1 MAVKAKAEITLYKI
15 ISVDKVVRY
24 HLLQSSTLAAPS
36 KPADGAVIGSN
47 WSKTEPSYTSGST
60 STLYFVDQ
68 TVLSNGTLK
77 YSEVSKSSS
86 YEAAKEAWNKANN
99 AQKTA
104 DSANSKIDGLQVGG
118 RNMLRGSSFDNQP
131 NVNNTYIKYKNNSV
145 KLTVDN
151 TNGAT
156 GTIKYVSIS
165 SLTQSWNL
173 SDVIGKTITIS
184 MWVYVE
190 KSKQVDGYEFRI
202 VYTHEGNTKWF
213 NPDTKYPYYVPDADK
228 LKVGWNYLYA
238 SFTIPSDSTQA
249 DFNFTL
255 CARAGKT
262 STAWFSSPKAEIG
275 NVATDWTPAPEDA
288 IADTYQEYYLSAS
301 QTALSGGF
309 WTTTAPTWVNGKYMW
324 SRTVKVDGA
333 GNKTYTPS
341 QNGVCI
347 AGAKGDTGASGKG
360 IKSTAITY
368 QLSASQTKAPTGTWL
383 SSPPKTDIA
392 TPYLWTRTVITYTD
406 NTTSTSY
413 SISSTL
419 DSLMVGGRNLF
430 KHSSLVGEQLTCDSV
445 NGCNSIDTEKYE
457 DIGYHIVTPNAG
469 NLNNGILFVFKD
481 FTTLGLKKGDT
492 ITFSIDVK
500 GTSDEHNP
508 FLKIWLPK
516 DDPNAWWVGDQ
527 SDNSEFVPTNEFKR
541 ASVTFTI
548 PNTYELSYIFFGVHG
563 NIQSDLYI
571 RNAKLEKGTVATDW
585 TPAPEDLET
594 RVSNAETAISN
605 NAKEI
610 KLKASQDEVTTISDN
625 LEVLTKTSTEF
636 KQTVEG
642 WQLNWD
648 KLISTGNA
656 EIASHKDY
664 ITFDKGDIILGESS
678 NDLKLKITNDSI
690 QFKGTSDTEVTPDS
704 DATAW
709 ITGKTFHISDGEIQN
724 SLKFGDILM
733 KPTSSGNLAIDDYV
747 EFGPTVRIGNPSSR
761 YTRINSNGLMVNNEN
776 TVIAQIGYGTAGDP
790 NGGNSVYAFYTFG
803 ERKTGTLSGG
813 YSLVEGFNNTATG
826 FCAHAEGWPSIA
838 SGTSAHAEGSST
850 ASGDDSH
857 AEGGSTTASGDDS
870 HTEGMCTTASGQ
882 SSHAEGEHTEASEIG
897 AHAEGSYTK
906 AMGAYSHAEGGSTTA
921 SGDYSHAGG
930 VGTIA
935 KNDYQTVI
943 GRYNANKN
951 SAFII
956 GNGSSDTERSNALT
970 VDWDGNITGKSL
982 TSANDLKLG
991 FGSSNIFKP
1000 YFTKGDSITL
1010 TIYAVGYVTTRG
1022 KEVAM
1027 YVPLSRPIIAGG
1039 SVSVASVNG
1048 LTIRQ
1053 NGKYLYSS
1061 SASNSV
1067 NPSSFRAAIVGS
1079 GCGVNIVATFG
1090 NTVNATVN
1098 DVCSI
1103 TASIKITF
1111 S

>member
-24 HLLQSSTLAAPS
+24 YLLQSSTLAAPS

-68 TVLSNGTLK
+68 TVLSNGALK
-77 YSEVSKSSS
+77 YSEISKSSS

-104 DSANSKIDGLQVGG
+104 N
-118 RNMLRGSSFDNQP
+118 
-131 NVNNTYIKYKNNSV
+131 
-145 KLTVDN
+145 
-151 TNGAT
+151 
-156 GTIKYVSIS
+156 
-165 SLTQSWNL
+165 
-173 SDVIGKTITIS
+173 
-184 MWVYVE
+184 
-190 KSKQVDGYEFRI
+190 
-202 VYTHEGNTKWF
+202 
-213 NPDTKYPYYVPDADK
+213 
-228 LKVGWNYLYA
+228 
-238 SFTIPSDSTQA
+238 
-249 DFNFTL
+249 
-255 CARAGKT
+255 
-262 STAWFSSPKAEIG
+262 
-275 NVATDWTPAPEDA
+275 DA

-301 QTALSGGF
+301 QTALSGGS
-309 WTTTAPTWVNGKYMW
+309 WSTTAPTWVNGKYMW

-413 SISSTL
+413 GVSSTL
-419 DSLMVGGRNLF
+419 DSLMV
-430 KHSSLVGEQLTCDSV
+430 
-445 NGCNSIDTEKYE
+445 
-457 DIGYHIVTPNAG
+457 
-469 NLNNGILFVFKD
+469 
-481 FTTLGLKKGDT
+481 
-492 ITFSIDVK
+492 
-500 GTSDEHNP
+500 
-508 FLKIWLPK
+508 
-516 DDPNAWWVGDQ
+516 
-527 SDNSEFVPTNEFKR
+527 
-541 ASVTFTI
+541 
-548 PNTYELSYIFFGVHG
+548 
-563 NIQSDLYI
+563 
-571 RNAKLEKGTVATDW
+571 
-585 TPAPEDLET
+585 EDLKT
-594 RVSNAETAISN
+594 RVSDAETAISN

-610 KLKASQDEVTTISDN
+610 KLKASQDAVTAISDN

-648 KLISTGNA
+648 KLISTDNA
-656 EIASHKDY
+656 EVASHQDY

-690 QFKGTSDTEVTPDS
+690 QFKGTSDTEVTPDK

-724 SLKFGDILM
+724 SLKFGKLYL
-733 KPTSSGNLAIDDYV
+733 KPNNENNSVDLYYSDSESDVISGSYVRLGQTISMGNGMGSGFLKLNTGCIQMYPTTLADTIGNGNTGKFELHAGGSYPYIIFGDYNTND
-747 EFGPTVRIGNPSSR
+747 EAKKEKGRYSVRIGGS
-761 YTRINSNGLMVNNEN
+761 N
-776 TVIAQIGYGTAGDP
+776 TVSGNCSVAIGYSSD
-790 NGGNSVYAFYTFG
+790 V
-803 ERKTGTLSGG
+803 SGK
-813 YSLVEGFNNTATG
+813 N
-826 FCAHAEGWPSIA
+826 
-838 SGTSAHAEGSST
+838 ST
-850 ASGDDSH
+850 AIGHYLKNISDNQLLIGKYNI
-857 AEGGSTTASGDDS
+857 
-870 HTEGMCTTASGQ
+870 
-882 SSHAEGEHTEASEIG
+882 SS
-897 AHAEGSYTK
+897 
-906 AMGAYSHAEGGSTTA
+906 
-921 SGDYSHAGG
+921 DYP
-930 VGTIA
+930 
-935 KNDYQTVI
+935 
-943 GRYNANKN
+943 
-951 SAFII
+951 FII

-1010 TIYAVGYVTTRG
+1010 TIYAVGYVTTGG

-1039 SVSVASVNG
+1039 SVSVASVHG

>member
-24 HLLQSSTLAAPS
+24 YLLQSSTLAAPS
-36 KPADGAVIGSN
+36 KPADGAVIGSD

-68 TVLSNGTLK
+68 TVLSNGALK

-104 DSANSKIDGLQVGG
+104 N
-118 RNMLRGSSFDNQP
+118 
-131 NVNNTYIKYKNNSV
+131 
-145 KLTVDN
+145 
-151 TNGAT
+151 
-156 GTIKYVSIS
+156 
-165 SLTQSWNL
+165 
-173 SDVIGKTITIS
+173 
-184 MWVYVE
+184 
-190 KSKQVDGYEFRI
+190 
-202 VYTHEGNTKWF
+202 
-213 NPDTKYPYYVPDADK
+213 
-228 LKVGWNYLYA
+228 
-238 SFTIPSDSTQA
+238 
-249 DFNFTL
+249 
-255 CARAGKT
+255 
-262 STAWFSSPKAEIG
+262 
-275 NVATDWTPAPEDA
+275 DA

-301 QTALSGGF
+301 QTALSGGS
-309 WTTTAPTWVNGKYMW
+309 WSTTAPTWVNGKYMW

-360 IKSTAITY
+360 IKSTAIAY

-413 SISSTL
+413 GVSST
-419 DSLMVGGRNLF
+419 
-430 KHSSLVGEQLTCDSV
+430 
-445 NGCNSIDTEKYE
+445 
-457 DIGYHIVTPNAG
+457 
-469 NLNNGILFVFKD
+469 
-481 FTTLGLKKGDT
+481 
-492 ITFSIDVK
+492 
-500 GTSDEHNP
+500 
-508 FLKIWLPK
+508 
-516 DDPNAWWVGDQ
+516 
-527 SDNSEFVPTNEFKR
+527 
-541 ASVTFTI
+541 
-548 PNTYELSYIFFGVHG
+548 
-563 NIQSDLYI
+563 
-571 RNAKLEKGTVATDW
+571 W
-585 TPAPEDLET
+585 TPALEDLKT
-594 RVSNAETAISN
+594 RISDAETAISN

-610 KLKASQDEVTTISDN
+610 KLKASRDEVTAISDN
-625 LEVLTKTSTEF
+625 LKVLTKTSTEF

-648 KLISTGNA
+648 KLISTDNA
-656 EIASHKDY
+656 EVASHQDY

-690 QFKGTSDTEVTPDS
+690 QFKGTSNTEVTPDS

-724 SLKFGDILM
+724 SLKFGKLYL
-733 KPTSSGNLAIDDYV
+733 KPNNENNSVDLYYSDSESDVISGSYVRLGQTISMGNGMGSGFLKLNTGCIQMYPTTLADTIGNGNTGKFELHAGGSYPYIIFGDYNTND
-747 EFGPTVRIGNPSSR
+747 EAKKEKGRYSVRIGGS
-761 YTRINSNGLMVNNEN
+761 N
-776 TVIAQIGYGTAGDP
+776 TVSGNCSVAIGYSSD
-790 NGGNSVYAFYTFG
+790 V
-803 ERKTGTLSGG
+803 SGK
-813 YSLVEGFNNTATG
+813 N
-826 FCAHAEGWPSIA
+826 
-838 SGTSAHAEGSST
+838 ST
-850 ASGDDSH
+850 AIGHYLKNISDNQLLIGKYNI
-857 AEGGSTTASGDDS
+857 
-870 HTEGMCTTASGQ
+870 
-882 SSHAEGEHTEASEIG
+882 SS
-897 AHAEGSYTK
+897 
-906 AMGAYSHAEGGSTTA
+906 
-921 SGDYSHAGG
+921 DYP
-930 VGTIA
+930 
-935 KNDYQTVI
+935 
-943 GRYNANKN
+943 
-951 SAFII
+951 FII

-1010 TIYAVGYVTTRG
+1010 TIYAVGYVTTGG

>member
-24 HLLQSSTLAAPS
+24 YLLQSSTLAAPS

-68 TVLSNGTLK
+68 TVLSNGTPK

-118 RNMLRGSSFDNQP
+118 RNLARKTSSDWSSWIIPVANKANICASLTRIYPGDKKVGDIFTITFDIEVKKFTAGSGGTFNIFFQGAVDGAWKVSNPFVNISPVFDFKTKALAGDFTERVSATCKIINDNQASAKKFDFD
-131 NVNNTYIKYKNNSV
+131 VRCDYSDGTGKYRIKNLKV
-145 KLTVDN
+145 E
-151 TNGAT
+151 T
-156 GTIKYVSIS
+156 GT
-165 SLTQSWNL
+165 
-173 SDVIGKTITIS
+173 
-184 MWVYVE
+184 
-190 KSKQVDGYEFRI
+190 
-202 VYTHEGNTKWF
+202 
-213 NPDTKYPYYVPDADK
+213 
-228 LKVGWNYLYA
+228 
-238 SFTIPSDSTQA
+238 
-249 DFNFTL
+249 
-255 CARAGKT
+255 
-262 STAWFSSPKAEIG
+262 
-275 NVATDWTPAPEDA
+275 VATDWTPAPEDA
-288 IADTYQEYYLSAS
+288 MADTYQEYYLSTS
-301 QTALSGGF
+301 QTALSGGS
-309 WTTTAPTWVNGKYMW
+309 WSTTAPTWANGKYMW

-413 SISSTL
+413 GISSTL

-430 KHSSLVGEQLTCDSV
+430 KHSSLVGEQLVCDDIS
-445 NGCNSIDTEKYE
+445 GCNSIDTMKYE
-457 DIGYHIVTPNAG
+457 DSGYHLVTPNAG
-469 NLNNGILFVFKD
+469 NSNNGIQFKFND
-481 FTTLGLKKGDT
+481 ISTLGLKKGDT

-516 DDPNAWWVGDQ
+516 EKIDVWWEGT
-527 SDNSEFVPTNEFKR
+527 SSNMAEFVPTKEFKR

-548 PNTYELSYIFFGVHG
+548 PSSYELPYILFGVHG

-571 RNAKLEKGTVATDW
+571 RNVKLEKGTVATDW
-585 TPAPEDLET
+585 TPAPEDFKK
-594 RVSNAETAISN
+594 RISDVETAISN

-610 KLKASQDEVTTISDN
+610 KLKASQDEVTVISDN
-625 LEVLTKTSTEF
+625 LKVLTKTSTEF

-648 KLISTGNA
+648 KLISTDNA
-656 EIASHKDY
+656 EVASHQDY

-690 QFKGTSDTEVTPDS
+690 QFKGTSNTEVTPDS

-724 SLKFGDILM
+724 SLKFGKLYL
-733 KPTSSGNLAIDDYV
+733 KPNNENNSVDLYYSDSESDVISGSYVRLGQTISMGNGMGSGFLKLNTGCIQMYPTTLADTIGNGNTGKFELHAGGSYPYIIFGDYNTND
-747 EFGPTVRIGNPSSR
+747 EAKKEKGRYSVRIGGS
-761 YTRINSNGLMVNNEN
+761 N
-776 TVIAQIGYGTAGDP
+776 TVSGNCSVAIGYSSD
-790 NGGNSVYAFYTFG
+790 V
-803 ERKTGTLSGG
+803 SGK
-813 YSLVEGFNNTATG
+813 N
-826 FCAHAEGWPSIA
+826 
-838 SGTSAHAEGSST
+838 ST
-850 ASGDDSH
+850 AIGHYLKNISDNQLLIGKYNI
-857 AEGGSTTASGDDS
+857 
-870 HTEGMCTTASGQ
+870 
-882 SSHAEGEHTEASEIG
+882 SS
-897 AHAEGSYTK
+897 
-906 AMGAYSHAEGGSTTA
+906 
-921 SGDYSHAGG
+921 DYP
-930 VGTIA
+930 
-935 KNDYQTVI
+935 
-943 GRYNANKN
+943 
-951 SAFII
+951 FII

-1010 TIYAVGYVTTRG
+1010 TIYAVGYVTTGG

>member
-24 HLLQSSTLAAPS
+24 YLLQSSTLAAPS

-118 RNMLRGSSFDNQP
+118 RNLARKTSSDWSSWIIPVANKANICASLTSIYPGDKKVGDIFTITFDIEVKKFTAGSGGTFNIFFQGAVDGAWKVSNPFVNISPVFDFKTKALAGDFTERVSATCKIINDNQASAKKFDFD
-131 NVNNTYIKYKNNSV
+131 VRCDYSDGTGKYRIK
-145 KLTVDN
+145 
-151 TNGAT
+151 
-156 GTIKYVSIS
+156 
-165 SLTQSWNL
+165 NL
-173 SDVIGKTITIS
+173 K
-184 MWVYVE
+184 VE
-190 KSKQVDGYEFRI
+190 K
-202 VYTHEGNTKWF
+202 GNK
-213 NPDTKYPYYVPDADK
+213 
-228 LKVGWNYLYA
+228 
-238 SFTIPSDSTQA
+238 
-249 DFNFTL
+249 
-255 CARAGKT
+255 
-262 STAWFSSPKAEIG
+262 
-275 NVATDWTPAPEDA
+275 ATDWTPAPEDA
-288 IADTYQEYYLSAS
+288 MADTYQEYYLSTS
-301 QTALSGGF
+301 QTALSGGS
-309 WTTTAPTWVNGKYMW
+309 WSTTAPTWANGKYMW

-413 SISSTL
+413 GISSTL

-430 KHSSLVGEQLTCDSV
+430 KHSSLVGEQLVCDDIS
-445 NGCNSIDTEKYE
+445 GCNSVGTMKYE
-457 DIGYHIVTPNAG
+457 DSGYHLVTPNAG
-469 NLNNGILFVFKD
+469 NSNNGILFKFND
-481 FTTLGLKKGDT
+481 ISTLGLKKGDT

-500 GTSDEHNP
+500 GTSDAHNP

-516 DDPNAWWVGDQ
+516 ESMNVWWEGT
-527 SDNSEFVPTNEFKR
+527 SSNMAKFVPTKEFKR

-548 PNTYELSYIFFGVHG
+548 PSSYELPYILFGIHG

-585 TPAPEDLET
+585 TPAPEDLKT
-594 RVSNAETAISN
+594 RISDAETAISN

-610 KLKASQDEVTTISDN
+610 KLKASQDEVTAISDN
-625 LEVLTKTSTEF
+625 LKVLTKTSTEF

-648 KLISTGNA
+648 KLISTDNA
-656 EIASHKDY
+656 EVASHQDY

-690 QFKGTSDTEVTPDS
+690 QFKGTSDTEVTPDK

-724 SLKFGDILM
+724 SLKFGKLYL
-733 KPTSSGNLAIDDYV
+733 KPNNENNSVDLYYSDSESDVISGSYVRLGQTISMGNGMGNGMGSGFLKLNTGCIQMYPTTLADTIGNGNTGKFELHAGGSYPYIIFGDYNTND
-747 EFGPTVRIGNPSSR
+747 EAKKEKGRYSVRIGGS
-761 YTRINSNGLMVNNEN
+761 N
-776 TVIAQIGYGTAGDP
+776 TVSGNCSVAIGYSSD
-790 NGGNSVYAFYTFG
+790 V
-803 ERKTGTLSGG
+803 SGK
-813 YSLVEGFNNTATG
+813 N
-826 FCAHAEGWPSIA
+826 
-838 SGTSAHAEGSST
+838 ST
-850 ASGDDSH
+850 AIGHYLKNISDNQLLIGKYNI
-857 AEGGSTTASGDDS
+857 
-870 HTEGMCTTASGQ
+870 
-882 SSHAEGEHTEASEIG
+882 SS
-897 AHAEGSYTK
+897 
-906 AMGAYSHAEGGSTTA
+906 
-921 SGDYSHAGG
+921 DYP
-930 VGTIA
+930 
-935 KNDYQTVI
+935 
-943 GRYNANKN
+943 
-951 SAFII
+951 FII

-1010 TIYAVGYVTTRG
+1010 TIYAVGYVTTGG

-1039 SVSVASVNG
+1039 SVSVASVHG

>member
-24 HLLQSSTLAAPS
+24 YLLQSSTLAAPS

-118 RNMLRGSSFDNQP
+118 KNLILNSKGDKKAGFFKNFTIGDGFGEITLKSKKTYSNIDITAGFLLGCRDYTVDEQVTWSYDIMYTAWNFPVGTTRTEFWMGQRYTYAPSGETATGIWSNVTKYDLPVVGVDGCKLNKWYHVEKTVTIPTQASP
-131 NVNNTYIKYKNNSV
+131 NVGTAASIQFYNS
-145 KLTVDN
+145 N
-151 TNGAT
+151 A
-156 GTIKYVSIS
+156 
-165 SLTQSWNL
+165 
-173 SDVIGKTITIS
+173 DV
-184 MWVYVE
+184 E
-190 KSKQVDGYEFRI
+190 
-202 VYTHEGNTKWF
+202 
-213 NPDTKYPYYVPDADK
+213 
-228 LKVGWNYLYA
+228 A
-238 SFTIPSDSTQA
+238 SFT
-249 DFNFTL
+249 
-255 CARAGKT
+255 ARIRNVKL
-262 STAWFSSPKAEIG
+262 ERG
-275 NVATDWTPAPEDA
+275 NKATDWTPAPEDA
-288 IADTYQEYYLSAS
+288 MADTYQEYYLSTS
-301 QTALSGGF
+301 QTALSGGS
-309 WTTTAPTWVNGKYMW
+309 WSTTAPTWANGKYMW

-360 IKSTAITY
+360 IKSTAIAY

-413 SISSTL
+413 GVSSTL

-445 NGCNSIDTEKYE
+445 NGCNSIDTKKYE

-469 NLNNGILFVFKD
+469 NFNNGILFVFKD

-516 DDPNAWWVGDQ
+516 DDPDAWWVGDQ

-594 RVSNAETAISN
+594 RVSAAETAISN

-610 KLKASQDEVTTISDN
+610 KLKASQDKVTTISDN
-625 LEVLTKTSTEF
+625 LKVLTKTSTEF

-648 KLISTGNA
+648 KLISTDNA
-656 EIASHKDY
+656 EVASHQDY

-690 QFKGTSDTEVTPDS
+690 QFKGTSNTEVTPDS

-724 SLKFGDILM
+724 SLKFGKLYL
-733 KPTSSGNLAIDDYV
+733 KPNNENNSVDLYYSDSESDVISGSYVRLGQTISMGNGIGSGFLKLNTGCIQMYPTTLADTIGNGNTGKFELHAGGSYPYIIFGDYNTND
-747 EFGPTVRIGNPSSR
+747 EAKKEKGRYSVRIGGS
-761 YTRINSNGLMVNNEN
+761 N
-776 TVIAQIGYGTAGDP
+776 TVSGNCSVAIGYSSD
-790 NGGNSVYAFYTFG
+790 V
-803 ERKTGTLSGG
+803 SGK
-813 YSLVEGFNNTATG
+813 N
-826 FCAHAEGWPSIA
+826 
-838 SGTSAHAEGSST
+838 ST
-850 ASGDDSH
+850 AIGHYLKNISDNQLLIGKYNI
-857 AEGGSTTASGDDS
+857 
-870 HTEGMCTTASGQ
+870 
-882 SSHAEGEHTEASEIG
+882 SS
-897 AHAEGSYTK
+897 
-906 AMGAYSHAEGGSTTA
+906 
-921 SGDYSHAGG
+921 DYP
-930 VGTIA
+930 
-935 KNDYQTVI
+935 
-943 GRYNANKN
+943 
-951 SAFII
+951 FII

-1010 TIYAVGYVTTRG
+1010 TIYAVGYVTTGG

>member
-24 HLLQSSTLAAPS
+24 YLLQSSTLTAPS

-68 TVLSNGTLK
+68 TVLSNGALK

-104 DSANSKIDGLQVGG
+104 N
-118 RNMLRGSSFDNQP
+118 
-131 NVNNTYIKYKNNSV
+131 
-145 KLTVDN
+145 
-151 TNGAT
+151 
-156 GTIKYVSIS
+156 
-165 SLTQSWNL
+165 
-173 SDVIGKTITIS
+173 
-184 MWVYVE
+184 
-190 KSKQVDGYEFRI
+190 
-202 VYTHEGNTKWF
+202 
-213 NPDTKYPYYVPDADK
+213 
-228 LKVGWNYLYA
+228 
-238 SFTIPSDSTQA
+238 
-249 DFNFTL
+249 
-255 CARAGKT
+255 
-262 STAWFSSPKAEIG
+262 
-275 NVATDWTPAPEDA
+275 DA

-301 QTALSGGF
+301 QTALSGGS
-309 WTTTAPTWVNGKYMW
+309 WSTTAPTWVNGKYMW

-360 IKSTAITY
+360 IKSTAIAY

-413 SISSTL
+413 GVSST
-419 DSLMVGGRNLF
+419 
-430 KHSSLVGEQLTCDSV
+430 
-445 NGCNSIDTEKYE
+445 
-457 DIGYHIVTPNAG
+457 
-469 NLNNGILFVFKD
+469 
-481 FTTLGLKKGDT
+481 
-492 ITFSIDVK
+492 
-500 GTSDEHNP
+500 
-508 FLKIWLPK
+508 
-516 DDPNAWWVGDQ
+516 
-527 SDNSEFVPTNEFKR
+527 
-541 ASVTFTI
+541 
-548 PNTYELSYIFFGVHG
+548 
-563 NIQSDLYI
+563 
-571 RNAKLEKGTVATDW
+571 W
-585 TPAPEDLET
+585 TPALEDLKT
-594 RVSNAETAISN
+594 RISDAETAISN

-610 KLKASQDEVTTISDN
+610 KLKASRDEVTAISDN
-625 LEVLTKTSTEF
+625 LKVLTKTSTEF

-648 KLISTGNA
+648 KLISTDNA
-656 EIASHKDY
+656 EVASHQDY

-690 QFKGTSDTEVTPDS
+690 QFKGTSNTKVTPDS

-709 ITGKTFHISDGEIQN
+709 ITGKTFHISDGEIRN
-724 SLKFGDILM
+724 SLKFGDLYLKPNNKNNSIDLYYSNSESDIISGSYVRLGQTIFM
-733 KPTSSGNLAIDDYV
+733 GNDMGSGYLKINTGCIQMCPTSLADMIDNGNAGKFELHAGGSYPYIIFGDYNTND
-747 EFGPTVRIGNPSSR
+747 EAKKEKGRYSVRIGGS
-761 YTRINSNGLMVNNEN
+761 N
-776 TVIAQIGYGTAGDP
+776 TVSGNCSVAIGYSSD
-790 NGGNSVYAFYTFG
+790 V
-803 ERKTGTLSGG
+803 SGK
-813 YSLVEGFNNTATG
+813 N
-826 FCAHAEGWPSIA
+826 
-838 SGTSAHAEGSST
+838 ST
-850 ASGDDSH
+850 AIGHYLKNISDNQLLIGKYNI
-857 AEGGSTTASGDDS
+857 
-870 HTEGMCTTASGQ
+870 
-882 SSHAEGEHTEASEIG
+882 SS
-897 AHAEGSYTK
+897 
-906 AMGAYSHAEGGSTTA
+906 
-921 SGDYSHAGG
+921 DYP
-930 VGTIA
+930 
-935 KNDYQTVI
+935 
-943 GRYNANKN
+943 
-951 SAFII
+951 FII
-956 GNGSSDTERSNALT
+956 GNGSFDTGRSNALT

-1000 YFTKGDSITL
+1000 YFTKGDSITQ

-1067 NPSSFRAAIVGS
+1067 NPSSFRAAIVGC

>member
-24 HLLQSSTLAAPS
+24 YLLQSSTLAAPS

-68 TVLSNGTLK
+68 TVLSNGALK

-104 DSANSKIDGLQVGG
+104 N
-118 RNMLRGSSFDNQP
+118 
-131 NVNNTYIKYKNNSV
+131 
-145 KLTVDN
+145 
-151 TNGAT
+151 
-156 GTIKYVSIS
+156 
-165 SLTQSWNL
+165 
-173 SDVIGKTITIS
+173 
-184 MWVYVE
+184 
-190 KSKQVDGYEFRI
+190 
-202 VYTHEGNTKWF
+202 
-213 NPDTKYPYYVPDADK
+213 
-228 LKVGWNYLYA
+228 
-238 SFTIPSDSTQA
+238 
-249 DFNFTL
+249 
-255 CARAGKT
+255 
-262 STAWFSSPKAEIG
+262 
-275 NVATDWTPAPEDA
+275 DA

-301 QTALSGGF
+301 QTALSGGS
-309 WTTTAPTWVNGKYMW
+309 WSTTAPTWVNGKYMW

-360 IKSTAITY
+360 IKSTAIAY

-406 NTTSTSY
+406 GV
-413 SISSTL
+413 SSTL

-430 KHSSLVGEQLTCDSV
+430 KHSSLVGEQLVCDSV
-445 NGCNSIDTEKYE
+445 NGCNSIDTKKYE

-469 NLNNGILFVFKD
+469 NFNNGILFVFKD

-516 DDPNAWWVGDQ
+516 DDPDAWWVGDQ

-594 RVSNAETAISN
+594 RVSAAETAISN

-610 KLKASQDEVTTISDN
+610 KLKASQDEVTAISDN
-625 LEVLTKTSTEF
+625 LKVLTKTSTEF

-648 KLISTGNA
+648 KLISTDNA
-656 EIASHKDY
+656 EVASHQDY

-690 QFKGTSDTEVTPDS
+690 QFKGTSNTEVTPDS

-724 SLKFGDILM
+724 SLKFGKLYL
-733 KPTSSGNLAIDDYV
+733 KPNNENNSVDLYYSDSESDVISGSYVRLGQTISMGNGMGSGFLKLNTGCIQMYPTTLADTIGNGNTGKFELHAGGSYPYIIFGDYNTND
-747 EFGPTVRIGNPSSR
+747 EAKKEKGRYSVRIGGS
-761 YTRINSNGLMVNNEN
+761 N
-776 TVIAQIGYGTAGDP
+776 TVSGNCSVAIGYSSD
-790 NGGNSVYAFYTFG
+790 V
-803 ERKTGTLSGG
+803 SGK
-813 YSLVEGFNNTATG
+813 N
-826 FCAHAEGWPSIA
+826 
-838 SGTSAHAEGSST
+838 ST
-850 ASGDDSH
+850 AIGHYLKNISDNQLLIGKYNI
-857 AEGGSTTASGDDS
+857 
-870 HTEGMCTTASGQ
+870 
-882 SSHAEGEHTEASEIG
+882 SS
-897 AHAEGSYTK
+897 
-906 AMGAYSHAEGGSTTA
+906 
-921 SGDYSHAGG
+921 DYP
-930 VGTIA
+930 
-935 KNDYQTVI
+935 
-943 GRYNANKN
+943 
-951 SAFII
+951 FII

-1010 TIYAVGYVTTRG
+1010 TIYAVGYVTTGG

>member
-24 HLLQSSTLAAPS
+24 YLLQSSTLAAPS

-118 RNMLRGSSFDNQP
+118 RNLARKTSSDWSSWIIPVANKANICASLTSIYPGDKKVGDIFTITFDIEVKKFTAGSGGTFNIFFQGAVDGAWKVSNPFVNISPVFDFKTKALAGDFTERVSATCKIINDNQASAKKFDFD
-131 NVNNTYIKYKNNSV
+131 VRCDYSDGTGKYRIK
-145 KLTVDN
+145 
-151 TNGAT
+151 
-156 GTIKYVSIS
+156 
-165 SLTQSWNL
+165 NL
-173 SDVIGKTITIS
+173 K
-184 MWVYVE
+184 VE
-190 KSKQVDGYEFRI
+190 K
-202 VYTHEGNTKWF
+202 GNK
-213 NPDTKYPYYVPDADK
+213 
-228 LKVGWNYLYA
+228 
-238 SFTIPSDSTQA
+238 
-249 DFNFTL
+249 
-255 CARAGKT
+255 
-262 STAWFSSPKAEIG
+262 
-275 NVATDWTPAPEDA
+275 ATDWTPAPEDA
-288 IADTYQEYYLSAS
+288 MADTYQEYYLSTS
-301 QTALSGGF
+301 QTALSGGS
-309 WTTTAPTWVNGKYMW
+309 WSTTAPTWANGKYMW

-413 SISSTL
+413 GVSST
-419 DSLMVGGRNLF
+419 
-430 KHSSLVGEQLTCDSV
+430 
-445 NGCNSIDTEKYE
+445 
-457 DIGYHIVTPNAG
+457 
-469 NLNNGILFVFKD
+469 
-481 FTTLGLKKGDT
+481 
-492 ITFSIDVK
+492 
-500 GTSDEHNP
+500 
-508 FLKIWLPK
+508 
-516 DDPNAWWVGDQ
+516 
-527 SDNSEFVPTNEFKR
+527 
-541 ASVTFTI
+541 
-548 PNTYELSYIFFGVHG
+548 
-563 NIQSDLYI
+563 
-571 RNAKLEKGTVATDW
+571 W
-585 TPAPEDLET
+585 TPALEDLKT
-594 RVSNAETAISN
+594 RISDAETAISN

-610 KLKASQDEVTTISDN
+610 KLKASRDEVTAISDN
-625 LEVLTKTSTEF
+625 LKVLTKTSTEF

-648 KLISTGNA
+648 KLISTDNA
-656 EIASHKDY
+656 EVASHQDY

-690 QFKGTSDTEVTPDS
+690 QFKGTSNTEVTPDS

-724 SLKFGDILM
+724 SLKFGKLYL
-733 KPTSSGNLAIDDYV
+733 KPNNENNSVDLYYSDSESDVISGSYVRLGQTISMGNGMGSGFLKLNTGCIQMYPTTLADTIGNGNTGKFELHAGGSYPYIIFGDYNTND
-747 EFGPTVRIGNPSSR
+747 EAKKEKGRYSVRIGGS
-761 YTRINSNGLMVNNEN
+761 N
-776 TVIAQIGYGTAGDP
+776 TVSGNCSVAIGYSSD
-790 NGGNSVYAFYTFG
+790 V
-803 ERKTGTLSGG
+803 SGK
-813 YSLVEGFNNTATG
+813 N
-826 FCAHAEGWPSIA
+826 
-838 SGTSAHAEGSST
+838 ST
-850 ASGDDSH
+850 AIGHYLKNISDNQLLIGKYNI
-857 AEGGSTTASGDDS
+857 
-870 HTEGMCTTASGQ
+870 
-882 SSHAEGEHTEASEIG
+882 SS
-897 AHAEGSYTK
+897 
-906 AMGAYSHAEGGSTTA
+906 
-921 SGDYSHAGG
+921 DYP
-930 VGTIA
+930 
-935 KNDYQTVI
+935 
-943 GRYNANKN
+943 
-951 SAFII
+951 FII

-1010 TIYAVGYVTTRG
+1010 TIYAVGYVTTGG

>member
-24 HLLQSSTLAAPS
+24 YLLQSSTLAAPS

-68 TVLSNGTLK
+68 TVLSNGALK
-77 YSEVSKSSS
+77 YSEISKSSS

-104 DSANSKIDGLQVGG
+104 N
-118 RNMLRGSSFDNQP
+118 
-131 NVNNTYIKYKNNSV
+131 
-145 KLTVDN
+145 
-151 TNGAT
+151 
-156 GTIKYVSIS
+156 
-165 SLTQSWNL
+165 
-173 SDVIGKTITIS
+173 
-184 MWVYVE
+184 
-190 KSKQVDGYEFRI
+190 
-202 VYTHEGNTKWF
+202 
-213 NPDTKYPYYVPDADK
+213 
-228 LKVGWNYLYA
+228 
-238 SFTIPSDSTQA
+238 
-249 DFNFTL
+249 
-255 CARAGKT
+255 
-262 STAWFSSPKAEIG
+262 
-275 NVATDWTPAPEDA
+275 DA

-301 QTALSGGF
+301 QTALSGGS
-309 WTTTAPTWVNGKYMW
+309 WSTTAPTWVNGKYMW

-413 SISSTL
+413 GVSSTL
-419 DSLMVGGRNLF
+419 DSLMV
-430 KHSSLVGEQLTCDSV
+430 
-445 NGCNSIDTEKYE
+445 
-457 DIGYHIVTPNAG
+457 
-469 NLNNGILFVFKD
+469 
-481 FTTLGLKKGDT
+481 
-492 ITFSIDVK
+492 
-500 GTSDEHNP
+500 
-508 FLKIWLPK
+508 
-516 DDPNAWWVGDQ
+516 
-527 SDNSEFVPTNEFKR
+527 
-541 ASVTFTI
+541 
-548 PNTYELSYIFFGVHG
+548 
-563 NIQSDLYI
+563 
-571 RNAKLEKGTVATDW
+571 
-585 TPAPEDLET
+585 EDLKT
-594 RVSNAETAISN
+594 RVSDAETAISN

-610 KLKASQDEVTTISDN
+610 KLKASQDAVTAISDN

-642 WQLNWD
+642 WQFNWD
-648 KLISTGNA
+648 KLISTDNA
-656 EIASHKDY
+656 EVASHQDY
-664 ITFDKGDIILGESS
+664 ITFDKGDIILGESL
-678 NDLKLKITNDSI
+678 NGLKLKITNDSI
-690 QFKGTSDTEVTPDS
+690 QFKGTSNTEVTPDS

-733 KPTSSGNLAIDDYV
+733 KPTSSGNLAIDDYA

-826 FCAHAEGWPSIA
+826 FCAHAEGWSSIA

-857 AEGGSTTASGDDS
+857 AEGSSTTASGDDS

-1010 TIYAVGYVTTRG
+1010 TIYAVGYVTTGG

>member
-24 HLLQSSTLAAPS
+24 YLLQSSTLTAPS

-68 TVLSNGTLK
+68 TVLSNGALK

-104 DSANSKIDGLQVGG
+104 N
-118 RNMLRGSSFDNQP
+118 
-131 NVNNTYIKYKNNSV
+131 
-145 KLTVDN
+145 
-151 TNGAT
+151 
-156 GTIKYVSIS
+156 
-165 SLTQSWNL
+165 
-173 SDVIGKTITIS
+173 
-184 MWVYVE
+184 
-190 KSKQVDGYEFRI
+190 
-202 VYTHEGNTKWF
+202 
-213 NPDTKYPYYVPDADK
+213 
-228 LKVGWNYLYA
+228 
-238 SFTIPSDSTQA
+238 
-249 DFNFTL
+249 
-255 CARAGKT
+255 
-262 STAWFSSPKAEIG
+262 
-275 NVATDWTPAPEDA
+275 DA

-301 QTALSGGF
+301 QTALSGGS
-309 WTTTAPTWVNGKYMW
+309 WSTTAPTWVNGKYMW

-360 IKSTAITY
+360 IKSTAIAY

-413 SISSTL
+413 GVSST
-419 DSLMVGGRNLF
+419 
-430 KHSSLVGEQLTCDSV
+430 
-445 NGCNSIDTEKYE
+445 
-457 DIGYHIVTPNAG
+457 
-469 NLNNGILFVFKD
+469 
-481 FTTLGLKKGDT
+481 
-492 ITFSIDVK
+492 
-500 GTSDEHNP
+500 
-508 FLKIWLPK
+508 
-516 DDPNAWWVGDQ
+516 
-527 SDNSEFVPTNEFKR
+527 
-541 ASVTFTI
+541 
-548 PNTYELSYIFFGVHG
+548 
-563 NIQSDLYI
+563 
-571 RNAKLEKGTVATDW
+571 W
-585 TPAPEDLET
+585 TPALEDLKT
-594 RVSNAETAISN
+594 RISDAETAISN

-648 KLISTGNA
+648 KLISTDNA
-656 EIASHKDY
+656 EVASHQDY

-690 QFKGTSDTEVTPDS
+690 QFKGTSDTEVTPDK

-724 SLKFGDILM
+724 SLKFGKLYL
-733 KPTSSGNLAIDDYV
+733 KPNNENNSVDLYYSDSESDVISGSYVRLGQTISMGNGMGSGFLKLNTGCIQMYPTTLADTIGNDNTGKFELHAGGSYPYIIFGDYNTND
-747 EFGPTVRIGNPSSR
+747 EAKKEKGRYSVRIGGS
-761 YTRINSNGLMVNNEN
+761 N
-776 TVIAQIGYGTAGDP
+776 TVSGNCSVAIGYSSD
-790 NGGNSVYAFYTFG
+790 V
-803 ERKTGTLSGG
+803 SGK
-813 YSLVEGFNNTATG
+813 N
-826 FCAHAEGWPSIA
+826 
-838 SGTSAHAEGSST
+838 ST
-850 ASGDDSH
+850 AIGHYLKNISDNQLLIGKYNI
-857 AEGGSTTASGDDS
+857 
-870 HTEGMCTTASGQ
+870 
-882 SSHAEGEHTEASEIG
+882 SS
-897 AHAEGSYTK
+897 
-906 AMGAYSHAEGGSTTA
+906 
-921 SGDYSHAGG
+921 DYP
-930 VGTIA
+930 
-935 KNDYQTVI
+935 
-943 GRYNANKN
+943 
-951 SAFII
+951 FII

-1048 LTIRQ
+1048 LIIRQ

>member
-24 HLLQSSTLAAPS
+24 YLLQSSTLAAPS

-68 TVLSNGTLK
+68 TVLSNGALK

-104 DSANSKIDGLQVGG
+104 N
-118 RNMLRGSSFDNQP
+118 
-131 NVNNTYIKYKNNSV
+131 
-145 KLTVDN
+145 
-151 TNGAT
+151 
-156 GTIKYVSIS
+156 
-165 SLTQSWNL
+165 
-173 SDVIGKTITIS
+173 
-184 MWVYVE
+184 
-190 KSKQVDGYEFRI
+190 
-202 VYTHEGNTKWF
+202 
-213 NPDTKYPYYVPDADK
+213 
-228 LKVGWNYLYA
+228 
-238 SFTIPSDSTQA
+238 
-249 DFNFTL
+249 
-255 CARAGKT
+255 
-262 STAWFSSPKAEIG
+262 
-275 NVATDWTPAPEDA
+275 DA

-301 QTALSGGF
+301 QTALSGGS
-309 WTTTAPTWVNGKYMW
+309 WSTTAPTWVNGKYMW

-413 SISSTL
+413 GVSST
-419 DSLMVGGRNLF
+419 
-430 KHSSLVGEQLTCDSV
+430 
-445 NGCNSIDTEKYE
+445 
-457 DIGYHIVTPNAG
+457 
-469 NLNNGILFVFKD
+469 
-481 FTTLGLKKGDT
+481 
-492 ITFSIDVK
+492 
-500 GTSDEHNP
+500 
-508 FLKIWLPK
+508 
-516 DDPNAWWVGDQ
+516 
-527 SDNSEFVPTNEFKR
+527 
-541 ASVTFTI
+541 
-548 PNTYELSYIFFGVHG
+548 
-563 NIQSDLYI
+563 
-571 RNAKLEKGTVATDW
+571 W
-585 TPAPEDLET
+585 TPALEDLKT
-594 RVSNAETAISN
+594 RISDAETAISN

-625 LEVLTKTSTEF
+625 LKVLTKTSTEF

-648 KLISTGNA
+648 KLISTDNA
-656 EIASHKDY
+656 EVASHQDY

-690 QFKGTSDTEVTPDS
+690 QFKGTSDTEVTPDK

-724 SLKFGDILM
+724 SLKFGKLYL
-733 KPTSSGNLAIDDYV
+733 KPNNENNSVDLYYSDSESDVISGSYVRLGQTISMGNGMGSGFLKLNTGCIQMYPTTLADTIGNGNIGKFELHAGGSYPYIIFGDYNTND
-747 EFGPTVRIGNPSSR
+747 EAKKEKGRYSVRIGGS
-761 YTRINSNGLMVNNEN
+761 N
-776 TVIAQIGYGTAGDP
+776 TVSGNCSVAIGYSSD
-790 NGGNSVYAFYTFG
+790 V
-803 ERKTGTLSGG
+803 SGK
-813 YSLVEGFNNTATG
+813 N
-826 FCAHAEGWPSIA
+826 
-838 SGTSAHAEGSST
+838 ST
-850 ASGDDSH
+850 AIGHYLKNISDNQLLIGKYNI
-857 AEGGSTTASGDDS
+857 
-870 HTEGMCTTASGQ
+870 
-882 SSHAEGEHTEASEIG
+882 SS
-897 AHAEGSYTK
+897 
-906 AMGAYSHAEGGSTTA
+906 
-921 SGDYSHAGG
+921 DYP
-930 VGTIA
+930 
-935 KNDYQTVI
+935 
-943 GRYNANKN
+943 
-951 SAFII
+951 FII

-1010 TIYAVGYVTTRG
+1010 TIYAVGYVTTGG

>member
-24 HLLQSSTLAAPS
+24 YLLQSSTLAAPS

-68 TVLSNGTLK
+68 TVLSNGALK

-104 DSANSKIDGLQVGG
+104 N
-118 RNMLRGSSFDNQP
+118 
-131 NVNNTYIKYKNNSV
+131 
-145 KLTVDN
+145 
-151 TNGAT
+151 
-156 GTIKYVSIS
+156 
-165 SLTQSWNL
+165 
-173 SDVIGKTITIS
+173 
-184 MWVYVE
+184 
-190 KSKQVDGYEFRI
+190 
-202 VYTHEGNTKWF
+202 
-213 NPDTKYPYYVPDADK
+213 
-228 LKVGWNYLYA
+228 
-238 SFTIPSDSTQA
+238 
-249 DFNFTL
+249 
-255 CARAGKT
+255 
-262 STAWFSSPKAEIG
+262 
-275 NVATDWTPAPEDA
+275 DA

-301 QTALSGGF
+301 QTALSGGS
-309 WTTTAPTWVNGKYMW
+309 WSTTAPTWVNGKYMW

-360 IKSTAITY
+360 IKSTAIAY

-413 SISSTL
+413 GVSST
-419 DSLMVGGRNLF
+419 
-430 KHSSLVGEQLTCDSV
+430 
-445 NGCNSIDTEKYE
+445 
-457 DIGYHIVTPNAG
+457 
-469 NLNNGILFVFKD
+469 
-481 FTTLGLKKGDT
+481 
-492 ITFSIDVK
+492 
-500 GTSDEHNP
+500 
-508 FLKIWLPK
+508 
-516 DDPNAWWVGDQ
+516 
-527 SDNSEFVPTNEFKR
+527 
-541 ASVTFTI
+541 
-548 PNTYELSYIFFGVHG
+548 
-563 NIQSDLYI
+563 
-571 RNAKLEKGTVATDW
+571 W
-585 TPAPEDLET
+585 TPALEDLKT
-594 RVSNAETAISN
+594 RISDAETAISN

-610 KLKASQDEVTTISDN
+610 KLKASRDEVTAISDN
-625 LEVLTKTSTEF
+625 LKVLTKTSTEF

-648 KLISTGNA
+648 KLISTDNA
-656 EIASHKDY
+656 EVASHQDY

-690 QFKGTSDTEVTPDS
+690 QFKGTSNTEVTPDS

-724 SLKFGDILM
+724 SLKFGKLYL
-733 KPTSSGNLAIDDYV
+733 KPNNENNSVDLYYSDSESDVISGSYVRLGQTISMGNGMGSGFLKLNTGCIQMYPTTLADTNGNGNTGKFELHAGGSYPYIIFGDYNTND
-747 EFGPTVRIGNPSSR
+747 EAKKEKGRYSVRIGGS
-761 YTRINSNGLMVNNEN
+761 N
-776 TVIAQIGYGTAGDP
+776 TVSGNCSVAIGYSSD
-790 NGGNSVYAFYTFG
+790 V
-803 ERKTGTLSGG
+803 SGK
-813 YSLVEGFNNTATG
+813 N
-826 FCAHAEGWPSIA
+826 
-838 SGTSAHAEGSST
+838 ST
-850 ASGDDSH
+850 AIGHYLKNISDNQLLIGKYNI
-857 AEGGSTTASGDDS
+857 
-870 HTEGMCTTASGQ
+870 
-882 SSHAEGEHTEASEIG
+882 SS
-897 AHAEGSYTK
+897 
-906 AMGAYSHAEGGSTTA
+906 
-921 SGDYSHAGG
+921 DYP
-930 VGTIA
+930 
-935 KNDYQTVI
+935 
-943 GRYNANKN
+943 
-951 SAFII
+951 FII

-1098 DVCSI
+1098 DACSI

>member
-24 HLLQSSTLAAPS
+24 YLLQSSTLAAPS

-118 RNMLRGSSFDNQP
+118 RNLARKTSSDWSSWIIPVANKANICASLTSIYPGDKKVGDIFTITFDIEVKKFTAGSGGTFNIFFQGAVDGAWKVSNPFVNISPVFDFKTKALAGDFTERVSATCKIINDNQASAKKFDFD
-131 NVNNTYIKYKNNSV
+131 VRCDYSDGTGKYRIK
-145 KLTVDN
+145 
-151 TNGAT
+151 
-156 GTIKYVSIS
+156 
-165 SLTQSWNL
+165 NL
-173 SDVIGKTITIS
+173 K
-184 MWVYVE
+184 VE
-190 KSKQVDGYEFRI
+190 K
-202 VYTHEGNTKWF
+202 GNK
-213 NPDTKYPYYVPDADK
+213 
-228 LKVGWNYLYA
+228 
-238 SFTIPSDSTQA
+238 
-249 DFNFTL
+249 
-255 CARAGKT
+255 
-262 STAWFSSPKAEIG
+262 
-275 NVATDWTPAPEDA
+275 ATDWTPAPEDA
-288 IADTYQEYYLSAS
+288 MADTYQEYYLSTS
-301 QTALSGGF
+301 QTALSGGS
-309 WTTTAPTWVNGKYMW
+309 WSTTAPTWANGKYMW

-413 SISSTL
+413 GISSTL

-430 KHSSLVGEQLTCDSV
+430 KHSSLVGEQLVCDDIS
-445 NGCNSIDTEKYE
+445 GCNSVGTMKYE
-457 DIGYHIVTPNAG
+457 DSGYHLVTPNAG
-469 NLNNGILFVFKD
+469 NSNNGILFKFND
-481 FTTLGLKKGDT
+481 ISTLGLKKGDT

-500 GTSDEHNP
+500 GTSDAHNP

-516 DDPNAWWVGDQ
+516 ESMDVWWEGT
-527 SDNSEFVPTNEFKR
+527 SSNMAKFVPTKEFKR

-548 PNTYELSYIFFGVHG
+548 PSSYELPYILFGIHG

-571 RNAKLEKGTVATDW
+571 RNVKLEKGTVATDW

-625 LEVLTKTSTEF
+625 LKVLTKTSTEF

-648 KLISTGNA
+648 KLISTDNA
-656 EIASHKDY
+656 EVASHQDY

-690 QFKGTSDTEVTPDS
+690 QFKGTSNTEVTPDS

-724 SLKFGDILM
+724 SLKFGKLYL
-733 KPTSSGNLAIDDYV
+733 KPNNENNSVDLYYSDSESDVISGSYVRLGQTISMGNGMGSGFLKLNTGCIQMYPTTLADTIGNGNTGKFELHAGGSYPYIIFGDYNTND
-747 EFGPTVRIGNPSSR
+747 EAKKEKGRYSVRIGGS
-761 YTRINSNGLMVNNEN
+761 N
-776 TVIAQIGYGTAGDP
+776 TVSGNCSVAIGYSSD
-790 NGGNSVYAFYTFG
+790 V
-803 ERKTGTLSGG
+803 SGK
-813 YSLVEGFNNTATG
+813 N
-826 FCAHAEGWPSIA
+826 
-838 SGTSAHAEGSST
+838 ST
-850 ASGDDSH
+850 AIGHYLKNISDNQLLIGKYNI
-857 AEGGSTTASGDDS
+857 
-870 HTEGMCTTASGQ
+870 
-882 SSHAEGEHTEASEIG
+882 SS
-897 AHAEGSYTK
+897 
-906 AMGAYSHAEGGSTTA
+906 
-921 SGDYSHAGG
+921 DYP
-930 VGTIA
+930 
-935 KNDYQTVI
+935 
-943 GRYNANKN
+943 
-951 SAFII
+951 FII

-1010 TIYAVGYVTTRG
+1010 TIYAVGYVTTGG

>member
-24 HLLQSSTLAAPS
+24 YLLQSSTLAAPS

-118 RNMLRGSSFDNQP
+118 RNLARKTSSDWSSWIIPVANKANICASLTSIYPGDKKVGDIFTITFDIEVKKFTAGSGGTFNIFFQGAVDGAWKVSNPFVNISPVFDFKTKALAGDFTERVSATCKIINDNQASAKKFDFD
-131 NVNNTYIKYKNNSV
+131 VRCDYSDGTGKYRIK
-145 KLTVDN
+145 
-151 TNGAT
+151 
-156 GTIKYVSIS
+156 
-165 SLTQSWNL
+165 NL
-173 SDVIGKTITIS
+173 K
-184 MWVYVE
+184 VE
-190 KSKQVDGYEFRI
+190 K
-202 VYTHEGNTKWF
+202 GNK
-213 NPDTKYPYYVPDADK
+213 
-228 LKVGWNYLYA
+228 
-238 SFTIPSDSTQA
+238 
-249 DFNFTL
+249 
-255 CARAGKT
+255 
-262 STAWFSSPKAEIG
+262 
-275 NVATDWTPAPEDA
+275 ATDWTPAPEDA
-288 IADTYQEYYLSAS
+288 MADTYQEYYLSTS
-301 QTALSGGF
+301 QTALSGGS
-309 WTTTAPTWVNGKYMW
+309 WSTTAPTWANGKYMW

-413 SISSTL
+413 GISSTL

-430 KHSSLVGEQLTCDSV
+430 KHSSLVGEQLVCDDIS
-445 NGCNSIDTEKYE
+445 GCNSVGTMKYE
-457 DIGYHIVTPNAG
+457 DSGYHLVTPNAG
-469 NLNNGILFVFKD
+469 NSNNGILFKFND
-481 FTTLGLKKGDT
+481 ISTLGLKKGDT

-500 GTSDEHNP
+500 GTSDAHNP

-516 DDPNAWWVGDQ
+516 ESMNVWWEGT
-527 SDNSEFVPTNEFKR
+527 SSNMAKFVPTKEFKR

-548 PNTYELSYIFFGVHG
+548 PSSYELPYILFGIHG

-571 RNAKLEKGTVATDW
+571 RNVKLEKGTVATDW
-585 TPAPEDLET
+585 TPAPEDFKK
-594 RVSNAETAISN
+594 RISDVETAISN

-625 LEVLTKTSTEF
+625 LKVLTKTSTEF

-648 KLISTGNA
+648 KLISTDNA
-656 EIASHKDY
+656 EVASHQDY

-690 QFKGTSDTEVTPDS
+690 QFKGTSNTEVTPDS

-724 SLKFGDILM
+724 SLKFGKLYL
-733 KPTSSGNLAIDDYV
+733 KPNNENNSVDLYYSDSESDVISGSYVRLGQTISMGNGMGSGFLKLNTGCIQMYPTTLADTIGNGNTGKFELHAGGSYPYIIFGDYNTND
-747 EFGPTVRIGNPSSR
+747 EAKKEKGRYSVRIGGS
-761 YTRINSNGLMVNNEN
+761 N
-776 TVIAQIGYGTAGDP
+776 TVSGNCSVAIGYSSD
-790 NGGNSVYAFYTFG
+790 V
-803 ERKTGTLSGG
+803 SGK
-813 YSLVEGFNNTATG
+813 N
-826 FCAHAEGWPSIA
+826 
-838 SGTSAHAEGSST
+838 ST
-850 ASGDDSH
+850 AIGHYLKNISDNQLLIGKYNI
-857 AEGGSTTASGDDS
+857 
-870 HTEGMCTTASGQ
+870 
-882 SSHAEGEHTEASEIG
+882 SS
-897 AHAEGSYTK
+897 
-906 AMGAYSHAEGGSTTA
+906 
-921 SGDYSHAGG
+921 DYP
-930 VGTIA
+930 
-935 KNDYQTVI
+935 
-943 GRYNANKN
+943 
-951 SAFII
+951 FII

-1010 TIYAVGYVTTRG
+1010 TIYAVGYVTTGG

>member
-24 HLLQSSTLAAPS
+24 YLLQSSTLAAPS

-68 TVLSNGTLK
+68 TVLSNGALK

-104 DSANSKIDGLQVGG
+104 N
-118 RNMLRGSSFDNQP
+118 
-131 NVNNTYIKYKNNSV
+131 
-145 KLTVDN
+145 
-151 TNGAT
+151 
-156 GTIKYVSIS
+156 
-165 SLTQSWNL
+165 
-173 SDVIGKTITIS
+173 
-184 MWVYVE
+184 
-190 KSKQVDGYEFRI
+190 
-202 VYTHEGNTKWF
+202 
-213 NPDTKYPYYVPDADK
+213 
-228 LKVGWNYLYA
+228 
-238 SFTIPSDSTQA
+238 
-249 DFNFTL
+249 
-255 CARAGKT
+255 
-262 STAWFSSPKAEIG
+262 
-275 NVATDWTPAPEDA
+275 DA

-301 QTALSGGF
+301 QTALSGGS
-309 WTTTAPTWVNGKYMW
+309 WSTTAPTWANGKYMW

-413 SISSTL
+413 GISSTL

-430 KHSSLVGEQLTCDSV
+430 KHSSLVGEQLVCDDIS
-445 NGCNSIDTEKYE
+445 GCNSVGTMKYE
-457 DIGYHIVTPNAG
+457 DSGYHLVTPNAG
-469 NLNNGILFVFKD
+469 NSNNGILFKFND
-481 FTTLGLKKGDT
+481 ISTLGLKKGDT

-500 GTSDEHNP
+500 GTSDAHNP

-516 DDPNAWWVGDQ
+516 ESTNVWWEGT
-527 SDNSEFVPTNEFKR
+527 SSNMAKFVPTKEFKR

-548 PNTYELSYIFFGVHG
+548 PSSYELPYILFGIHG

-585 TPAPEDLET
+585 TPAPEDLKT
-594 RVSNAETAISN
+594 RISDAETAISN

-610 KLKASQDEVTTISDN
+610 KLKASQDEVTAISDN
-625 LEVLTKTSTEF
+625 LKVFTKTSTEF

-648 KLISTGNA
+648 KLISTDNA
-656 EIASHKDY
+656 EVASHQDY

-690 QFKGTSDTEVTPDS
+690 QFKGTSDTEVTPDK

-733 KPTSSGNLAIDDYV
+733 KPTSSGNLAIDDYA

-826 FCAHAEGWPSIA
+826 FCAHAEGWSSIA

-857 AEGGSTTASGDDS
+857 AEGSSTASGDDS
-870 HTEGMCTTASGQ
+870 HAEGSSTTASGQ

-1010 TIYAVGYVTTRG
+1010 TIYAVGYVTTGG

-1039 SVSVASVNG
+1039 SVSVASVHG

>member
-24 HLLQSSTLAAPS
+24 YLLQSSTLAAPS

-68 TVLSNGTLK
+68 TVLSNGALK

-104 DSANSKIDGLQVGG
+104 N
-118 RNMLRGSSFDNQP
+118 
-131 NVNNTYIKYKNNSV
+131 
-145 KLTVDN
+145 
-151 TNGAT
+151 
-156 GTIKYVSIS
+156 
-165 SLTQSWNL
+165 
-173 SDVIGKTITIS
+173 
-184 MWVYVE
+184 
-190 KSKQVDGYEFRI
+190 
-202 VYTHEGNTKWF
+202 
-213 NPDTKYPYYVPDADK
+213 
-228 LKVGWNYLYA
+228 
-238 SFTIPSDSTQA
+238 
-249 DFNFTL
+249 
-255 CARAGKT
+255 
-262 STAWFSSPKAEIG
+262 
-275 NVATDWTPAPEDA
+275 DA

-301 QTALSGGF
+301 QTALSGGS
-309 WTTTAPTWVNGKYMW
+309 WSTTAPTWVNGKYMW

-360 IKSTAITY
+360 IKSTAIAY

-392 TPYLWTRTVITYTD
+392 TPYLWTRTVFTYTD

-413 SISSTL
+413 GVSST
-419 DSLMVGGRNLF
+419 
-430 KHSSLVGEQLTCDSV
+430 
-445 NGCNSIDTEKYE
+445 
-457 DIGYHIVTPNAG
+457 
-469 NLNNGILFVFKD
+469 
-481 FTTLGLKKGDT
+481 
-492 ITFSIDVK
+492 
-500 GTSDEHNP
+500 
-508 FLKIWLPK
+508 
-516 DDPNAWWVGDQ
+516 
-527 SDNSEFVPTNEFKR
+527 
-541 ASVTFTI
+541 
-548 PNTYELSYIFFGVHG
+548 
-563 NIQSDLYI
+563 
-571 RNAKLEKGTVATDW
+571 W
-585 TPAPEDLET
+585 TPALEDLKT
-594 RVSNAETAISN
+594 RISDAETAISN

-610 KLKASQDEVTTISDN
+610 KLKASRDEVTAISDN
-625 LEVLTKTSTEF
+625 LKVLTKTSTEF

-648 KLISTGNA
+648 KLISTDNA
-656 EIASHKDY
+656 EVASHQDY

-690 QFKGTSDTEVTPDS
+690 QFKGTSNTEVTPDS

-724 SLKFGDILM
+724 SLKFGKLYL
-733 KPTSSGNLAIDDYV
+733 KPNNENNSVDLYYSDSESDVISGSYVRLGQTISMGNGMGSGFLKLNTGCIQMYPTTLADTIGNGNTGKFELHAGGSYPYIIFGDYNTND
-747 EFGPTVRIGNPSSR
+747 EAKKEKGRYSVRIGGS
-761 YTRINSNGLMVNNEN
+761 N
-776 TVIAQIGYGTAGDP
+776 TVSGNCSVAIGYSSD
-790 NGGNSVYAFYTFG
+790 V
-803 ERKTGTLSGG
+803 SGK
-813 YSLVEGFNNTATG
+813 N
-826 FCAHAEGWPSIA
+826 
-838 SGTSAHAEGSST
+838 ST
-850 ASGDDSH
+850 AIGHYLKNISDNQLLIGKYNI
-857 AEGGSTTASGDDS
+857 
-870 HTEGMCTTASGQ
+870 
-882 SSHAEGEHTEASEIG
+882 SS
-897 AHAEGSYTK
+897 
-906 AMGAYSHAEGGSTTA
+906 
-921 SGDYSHAGG
+921 DYP
-930 VGTIA
+930 
-935 KNDYQTVI
+935 
-943 GRYNANKN
+943 
-951 SAFII
+951 FII

-1010 TIYAVGYVTTRG
+1010 TIYAVGYVTTGG

-1039 SVSVASVNG
+1039 SVSVASVHG

>member
-24 HLLQSSTLAAPS
+24 YLLQSSTLAAPS

-68 TVLSNGTLK
+68 TVLSNGALK

-104 DSANSKIDGLQVGG
+104 N
-118 RNMLRGSSFDNQP
+118 
-131 NVNNTYIKYKNNSV
+131 
-145 KLTVDN
+145 
-151 TNGAT
+151 
-156 GTIKYVSIS
+156 
-165 SLTQSWNL
+165 
-173 SDVIGKTITIS
+173 
-184 MWVYVE
+184 
-190 KSKQVDGYEFRI
+190 
-202 VYTHEGNTKWF
+202 
-213 NPDTKYPYYVPDADK
+213 
-228 LKVGWNYLYA
+228 
-238 SFTIPSDSTQA
+238 
-249 DFNFTL
+249 
-255 CARAGKT
+255 
-262 STAWFSSPKAEIG
+262 
-275 NVATDWTPAPEDA
+275 DA

-301 QTALSGGF
+301 QTALSGGS
-309 WTTTAPTWVNGKYMW
+309 WSTTAPTWVNGKYMW

-360 IKSTAITY
+360 IKSTAIAY

-413 SISSTL
+413 GVSST
-419 DSLMVGGRNLF
+419 
-430 KHSSLVGEQLTCDSV
+430 
-445 NGCNSIDTEKYE
+445 
-457 DIGYHIVTPNAG
+457 
-469 NLNNGILFVFKD
+469 
-481 FTTLGLKKGDT
+481 
-492 ITFSIDVK
+492 
-500 GTSDEHNP
+500 
-508 FLKIWLPK
+508 
-516 DDPNAWWVGDQ
+516 
-527 SDNSEFVPTNEFKR
+527 
-541 ASVTFTI
+541 
-548 PNTYELSYIFFGVHG
+548 
-563 NIQSDLYI
+563 
-571 RNAKLEKGTVATDW
+571 W
-585 TPAPEDLET
+585 TPALEDLKT
-594 RVSNAETAISN
+594 RISDAETAISN

-610 KLKASQDEVTTISDN
+610 KLKASRDEVTAISDN
-625 LEVLTKTSTEF
+625 LKVLTKTSTEF

-648 KLISTGNA
+648 KLISTDNA
-656 EIASHKDY
+656 EVASHQDY

-690 QFKGTSDTEVTPDS
+690 QFKGTSNTEVTPDS

-724 SLKFGDILM
+724 SLKFGKLYL
-733 KPTSSGNLAIDDYV
+733 KPNNENNSVDLYYSDSESDVISGSYVRLGQTISIGNGMGSGFLKLNTGCIQMYPTTLADTNGNGNTGKFELHAGGSYPYIIFGDYNTND
-747 EFGPTVRIGNPSSR
+747 EAKKEKGRYSVRIGGS
-761 YTRINSNGLMVNNEN
+761 N
-776 TVIAQIGYGTAGDP
+776 TVSGNCSVAIGYSSD
-790 NGGNSVYAFYTFG
+790 V
-803 ERKTGTLSGG
+803 SGK
-813 YSLVEGFNNTATG
+813 N
-826 FCAHAEGWPSIA
+826 
-838 SGTSAHAEGSST
+838 ST
-850 ASGDDSH
+850 AIGHYLKNISDNQLLIGKYNI
-857 AEGGSTTASGDDS
+857 
-870 HTEGMCTTASGQ
+870 
-882 SSHAEGEHTEASEIG
+882 SS
-897 AHAEGSYTK
+897 
-906 AMGAYSHAEGGSTTA
+906 
-921 SGDYSHAGG
+921 DYP
-930 VGTIA
+930 
-935 KNDYQTVI
+935 
-943 GRYNANKN
+943 
-951 SAFII
+951 FII

-1098 DVCSI
+1098 DACSI

>member
-24 HLLQSSTLAAPS
+24 YLLQSSTLAAPS

-118 RNMLRGSSFDNQP
+118 RNLARKTSSDWSSWIIPVANKANICASLTSIYPGDKKVGDIFTITFDIEVKKFTAGSGGTFNIFFQGAVDGAWKVSNPFVNISPVFDFKTKALAGDFTERVSATCKIINDNQASAKKFDFD
-131 NVNNTYIKYKNNSV
+131 VRCDYSDGTGKYRIK
-145 KLTVDN
+145 
-151 TNGAT
+151 
-156 GTIKYVSIS
+156 
-165 SLTQSWNL
+165 NL
-173 SDVIGKTITIS
+173 K
-184 MWVYVE
+184 VE
-190 KSKQVDGYEFRI
+190 K
-202 VYTHEGNTKWF
+202 GNK
-213 NPDTKYPYYVPDADK
+213 
-228 LKVGWNYLYA
+228 
-238 SFTIPSDSTQA
+238 
-249 DFNFTL
+249 
-255 CARAGKT
+255 
-262 STAWFSSPKAEIG
+262 
-275 NVATDWTPAPEDA
+275 ATDWTPAPEDA
-288 IADTYQEYYLSAS
+288 MADTYQEYYLSTS
-301 QTALSGGF
+301 QTALSGGS
-309 WTTTAPTWVNGKYMW
+309 WSTTAPTWANGKYMW

-413 SISSTL
+413 GISSTL

-430 KHSSLVGEQLTCDSV
+430 KHSSLVGEQLVCDDIS
-445 NGCNSIDTEKYE
+445 GCNSVGTMKYE
-457 DIGYHIVTPNAG
+457 DSGYHLVTPNAG
-469 NLNNGILFVFKD
+469 NSNNGILFKFND
-481 FTTLGLKKGDT
+481 ISTLGLKKGDT

-516 DDPNAWWVGDQ
+516 DDPDAWWVGDQ

-610 KLKASQDEVTTISDN
+610 KLKASQDKVTTISDN
-625 LEVLTKTSTEF
+625 LKVLTKTSTEF

-648 KLISTGNA
+648 KLISTDNA
-656 EIASHKDY
+656 EVASHQDY

-690 QFKGTSDTEVTPDS
+690 QFKGTSNTEVTPDS

-724 SLKFGDILM
+724 SLKFGKLYL
-733 KPTSSGNLAIDDYV
+733 KPNNENNSVDLYYSDSESDVISGSYVRLGQTISMGNDMGSGFLKLNTGCIQMYPTTLADTIGNGNTGKFELHAGGSYPYIIFGDYNTND
-747 EFGPTVRIGNPSSR
+747 EAKKEKGRYSVRIGG
-761 YTRINSNGLMVNNEN
+761 SNAVSGNCSV
-776 TVIAQIGYGTAGDP
+776 AIGYSSD
-790 NGGNSVYAFYTFG
+790 V
-803 ERKTGTLSGG
+803 SGK
-813 YSLVEGFNNTATG
+813 N
-826 FCAHAEGWPSIA
+826 
-838 SGTSAHAEGSST
+838 ST
-850 ASGDDSH
+850 AIGHYLKNISDNQLLIGKYNI
-857 AEGGSTTASGDDS
+857 
-870 HTEGMCTTASGQ
+870 
-882 SSHAEGEHTEASEIG
+882 SS
-897 AHAEGSYTK
+897 
-906 AMGAYSHAEGGSTTA
+906 
-921 SGDYSHAGG
+921 DYP
-930 VGTIA
+930 
-935 KNDYQTVI
+935 
-943 GRYNANKN
+943 
-951 SAFII
+951 FII

>member
-24 HLLQSSTLAAPS
+24 YLLQSSTLAAPS

-118 RNMLRGSSFDNQP
+118 RNLARKTSSDWSSWIIPVANKANICASLTSIYPGDKKVGDIFTITFDIEVKKFTAGSGGTFNIFFQGAVDGAWKVSNLFVNISPVFDFKTKALAGDFTERVSATCKIINDNQASAKKFDFD
-131 NVNNTYIKYKNNSV
+131 VRCDYSDGTGKYRIK
-145 KLTVDN
+145 
-151 TNGAT
+151 
-156 GTIKYVSIS
+156 
-165 SLTQSWNL
+165 NL
-173 SDVIGKTITIS
+173 K
-184 MWVYVE
+184 VE
-190 KSKQVDGYEFRI
+190 K
-202 VYTHEGNTKWF
+202 GNK
-213 NPDTKYPYYVPDADK
+213 
-228 LKVGWNYLYA
+228 
-238 SFTIPSDSTQA
+238 
-249 DFNFTL
+249 
-255 CARAGKT
+255 
-262 STAWFSSPKAEIG
+262 
-275 NVATDWTPAPEDA
+275 ATDWTPAPEDA
-288 IADTYQEYYLSAS
+288 MADTYQEYYLSTS
-301 QTALSGGF
+301 QTALSGGS
-309 WTTTAPTWVNGKYMW
+309 WSTTAPTWANGKYMW

-413 SISSTL
+413 GISSTL

-430 KHSSLVGEQLTCDSV
+430 KHSSLVGEQLVCDSV
-445 NGCNSIDTEKYE
+445 NGCNSIDTMKYE
-457 DIGYHIVTPNAG
+457 DSGYHIVTPNAG

-516 DDPNAWWVGDQ
+516 EKIDVWWEGT
-527 SDNSEFVPTNEFKR
+527 SSNMAEFVPTKEFKR

-548 PNTYELSYIFFGVHG
+548 PSSYELSYIFFGVHG

-585 TPAPEDLET
+585 TPAPEDLKT

-610 KLKASQDEVTTISDN
+610 KLKASQDKVTAISDD
-625 LEVLTKTSTEF
+625 LKVLTKTSTEF

-648 KLISTGNA
+648 KLISTDNA
-656 EIASHKDY
+656 EVASHQDY

-690 QFKGTSDTEVTPDS
+690 QFKGTSNTEVTPDS

-724 SLKFGDILM
+724 SLKFGKLYL
-733 KPTSSGNLAIDDYV
+733 KPNNENNSVDLYYSDSESDVISGSYVRLGQTISMGNGMGSGFLKLNTGCIQMYPTTLADTNGNGNTGKFELHAGGSYPYIIFGDYNTND
-747 EFGPTVRIGNPSSR
+747 EAKKEKGRYSVRIGGS
-761 YTRINSNGLMVNNEN
+761 N
-776 TVIAQIGYGTAGDP
+776 TVSGNCSVAIGYSSD
-790 NGGNSVYAFYTFG
+790 V
-803 ERKTGTLSGG
+803 SGK
-813 YSLVEGFNNTATG
+813 N
-826 FCAHAEGWPSIA
+826 
-838 SGTSAHAEGSST
+838 ST
-850 ASGDDSH
+850 AIGHYLKNISDNQLLIGKYNI
-857 AEGGSTTASGDDS
+857 
-870 HTEGMCTTASGQ
+870 
-882 SSHAEGEHTEASEIG
+882 SS
-897 AHAEGSYTK
+897 
-906 AMGAYSHAEGGSTTA
+906 
-921 SGDYSHAGG
+921 DYP
-930 VGTIA
+930 
-935 KNDYQTVI
+935 
-943 GRYNANKN
+943 
-951 SAFII
+951 FII

-1010 TIYAVGYVTTRG
+1010 TIYAVGYVTTGG

>member
-24 HLLQSSTLAAPS
+24 YLLQSSTLAAPS

-68 TVLSNGTLK
+68 TVLSNGALK

-104 DSANSKIDGLQVGG
+104 N
-118 RNMLRGSSFDNQP
+118 
-131 NVNNTYIKYKNNSV
+131 
-145 KLTVDN
+145 
-151 TNGAT
+151 
-156 GTIKYVSIS
+156 
-165 SLTQSWNL
+165 
-173 SDVIGKTITIS
+173 
-184 MWVYVE
+184 
-190 KSKQVDGYEFRI
+190 
-202 VYTHEGNTKWF
+202 
-213 NPDTKYPYYVPDADK
+213 
-228 LKVGWNYLYA
+228 
-238 SFTIPSDSTQA
+238 
-249 DFNFTL
+249 
-255 CARAGKT
+255 
-262 STAWFSSPKAEIG
+262 
-275 NVATDWTPAPEDA
+275 DA

-301 QTALSGGF
+301 QTALSGGS
-309 WTTTAPTWVNGKYMW
+309 WSTTAPTWVNGKYMW

-360 IKSTAITY
+360 IKSTAIAY

-392 TPYLWTRTVITYTD
+392 TPYLWTRTVFTYTD

-413 SISSTL
+413 GVSST
-419 DSLMVGGRNLF
+419 
-430 KHSSLVGEQLTCDSV
+430 
-445 NGCNSIDTEKYE
+445 
-457 DIGYHIVTPNAG
+457 
-469 NLNNGILFVFKD
+469 
-481 FTTLGLKKGDT
+481 
-492 ITFSIDVK
+492 
-500 GTSDEHNP
+500 
-508 FLKIWLPK
+508 
-516 DDPNAWWVGDQ
+516 
-527 SDNSEFVPTNEFKR
+527 
-541 ASVTFTI
+541 
-548 PNTYELSYIFFGVHG
+548 
-563 NIQSDLYI
+563 
-571 RNAKLEKGTVATDW
+571 W
-585 TPAPEDLET
+585 TPALEDLKT
-594 RVSNAETAISN
+594 RISDAETAISN

-610 KLKASQDEVTTISDN
+610 KLKASRDKVTDISDN
-625 LEVLTKTSTEF
+625 LKVLTKTSTEF

-648 KLISTGNA
+648 KLISTDNA
-656 EIASHKDY
+656 EVASHQDY

-690 QFKGTSDTEVTPDS
+690 QFKGTSNTEVTPDS

-724 SLKFGDILM
+724 SLKFGKLYL
-733 KPTSSGNLAIDDYV
+733 KPNNENNSVDLYYSDSESDVISGSYVRLGQTISMGNGMGSGFLKLNTGCIQMYPTTLADTIGNGNTGKFELHAGGSYPYIIFGDYNTND
-747 EFGPTVRIGNPSSR
+747 EAKKEKGRYSVRIGGS
-761 YTRINSNGLMVNNEN
+761 N
-776 TVIAQIGYGTAGDP
+776 TVSGNCSVAIGYSSD
-790 NGGNSVYAFYTFG
+790 V
-803 ERKTGTLSGG
+803 SGK
-813 YSLVEGFNNTATG
+813 N
-826 FCAHAEGWPSIA
+826 
-838 SGTSAHAEGSST
+838 ST
-850 ASGDDSH
+850 AIGHYLKNISDNQLLIGKYNI
-857 AEGGSTTASGDDS
+857 
-870 HTEGMCTTASGQ
+870 
-882 SSHAEGEHTEASEIG
+882 SS
-897 AHAEGSYTK
+897 
-906 AMGAYSHAEGGSTTA
+906 
-921 SGDYSHAGG
+921 DYP
-930 VGTIA
+930 
-935 KNDYQTVI
+935 
-943 GRYNANKN
+943 
-951 SAFII
+951 FII

-1010 TIYAVGYVTTRG
+1010 TIYAVGYVTTGG

-1039 SVSVASVNG
+1039 SVSVASVHG

>member
-24 HLLQSSTLAAPS
+24 YLLQSSTLAAPS

-118 RNMLRGSSFDNQP
+118 RNLILNSKGDKKAGFFKNFTIGDGFGEITLKSKKTYSNIDITAGFLLGCRDYTVDEQVTWSYDIMYTAWNFPVGTTRTEFWMGQRYTYAPSGETATGIWSNVTKYDLPVVGVDGCKLNKWYHVEKTVTIPTQASP
-131 NVNNTYIKYKNNSV
+131 NVGTAASIQFYNS
-145 KLTVDN
+145 N
-151 TNGAT
+151 A
-156 GTIKYVSIS
+156 
-165 SLTQSWNL
+165 
-173 SDVIGKTITIS
+173 DV
-184 MWVYVE
+184 E
-190 KSKQVDGYEFRI
+190 
-202 VYTHEGNTKWF
+202 
-213 NPDTKYPYYVPDADK
+213 
-228 LKVGWNYLYA
+228 A
-238 SFTIPSDSTQA
+238 SFT
-249 DFNFTL
+249 
-255 CARAGKT
+255 ARIRNVKL
-262 STAWFSSPKAEIG
+262 ERG
-275 NVATDWTPAPEDA
+275 NKATDWTPAPEDA
-288 IADTYQEYYLSAS
+288 MADTYQEYYLSTS
-301 QTALSGGF
+301 QTALSGGS
-309 WTTTAPTWVNGKYMW
+309 WSTTAPTWANGKYMW

-413 SISSTL
+413 GISSTL

-430 KHSSLVGEQLTCDSV
+430 KHSSLVGEQLVCDDIS
-445 NGCNSIDTEKYE
+445 GCNSIDTMKYE
-457 DIGYHIVTPNAG
+457 DSGYHLVTPNAG
-469 NLNNGILFVFKD
+469 NSNNGIQFKFND
-481 FTTLGLKKGDT
+481 ISTLGLKKGDT

-500 GTSDEHNP
+500 GTSDGNNP

-516 DDPNAWWVGDQ
+516 EKIEVWWDGTS
-527 SDNSEFVPTNEFKR
+527 SDGVEFVPTKEFKR

-548 PNTYELSYIFFGVHG
+548 PSSYELPYILFGIHG

-594 RVSNAETAISN
+594 RVSDAETAISN

-610 KLKASQDEVTTISDN
+610 KLKASRDEVTAISDN

-648 KLISTGNA
+648 KLISTDNA
-656 EIASHKDY
+656 EVASHQDY

-690 QFKGTSDTEVTPDS
+690 QFKGTSNTEVTPDS

-724 SLKFGDILM
+724 SLKFGKLYL
-733 KPTSSGNLAIDDYV
+733 KPNNENNSVDLYYSDSESDVISGSYVRLGQTISMGNGMGSGFLKLNTGCIQMYPTTLADTIGNGNTGKFELHAGGSYPYIIFGDYNTND
-747 EFGPTVRIGNPSSR
+747 EAKKEKGRYSVRIGGS
-761 YTRINSNGLMVNNEN
+761 N
-776 TVIAQIGYGTAGDP
+776 TVSGNCSVAIGYSSD
-790 NGGNSVYAFYTFG
+790 V
-803 ERKTGTLSGG
+803 SGK
-813 YSLVEGFNNTATG
+813 N
-826 FCAHAEGWPSIA
+826 
-838 SGTSAHAEGSST
+838 ST
-850 ASGDDSH
+850 AIGHYLKNISDNQLLIGKYNI
-857 AEGGSTTASGDDS
+857 
-870 HTEGMCTTASGQ
+870 
-882 SSHAEGEHTEASEIG
+882 SS
-897 AHAEGSYTK
+897 
-906 AMGAYSHAEGGSTTA
+906 
-921 SGDYSHAGG
+921 DYP
-930 VGTIA
+930 
-935 KNDYQTVI
+935 
-943 GRYNANKN
+943 
-951 SAFII
+951 FII

-1010 TIYAVGYVTTRG
+1010 TIYAVGYVTTGG

>member
-24 HLLQSSTLAAPS
+24 YLLQSSTLAAPS

-68 TVLSNGTLK
+68 TVLSNGALK

-104 DSANSKIDGLQVGG
+104 N
-118 RNMLRGSSFDNQP
+118 
-131 NVNNTYIKYKNNSV
+131 
-145 KLTVDN
+145 
-151 TNGAT
+151 
-156 GTIKYVSIS
+156 
-165 SLTQSWNL
+165 
-173 SDVIGKTITIS
+173 
-184 MWVYVE
+184 
-190 KSKQVDGYEFRI
+190 
-202 VYTHEGNTKWF
+202 
-213 NPDTKYPYYVPDADK
+213 
-228 LKVGWNYLYA
+228 
-238 SFTIPSDSTQA
+238 
-249 DFNFTL
+249 
-255 CARAGKT
+255 
-262 STAWFSSPKAEIG
+262 
-275 NVATDWTPAPEDA
+275 DA

-301 QTALSGGF
+301 QTALSGGS
-309 WTTTAPTWVNGKYMW
+309 WSTTAPTWVNGKYMW

-360 IKSTAITY
+360 IKSTAIAY

-413 SISSTL
+413 GVSST
-419 DSLMVGGRNLF
+419 
-430 KHSSLVGEQLTCDSV
+430 
-445 NGCNSIDTEKYE
+445 
-457 DIGYHIVTPNAG
+457 
-469 NLNNGILFVFKD
+469 
-481 FTTLGLKKGDT
+481 
-492 ITFSIDVK
+492 
-500 GTSDEHNP
+500 
-508 FLKIWLPK
+508 
-516 DDPNAWWVGDQ
+516 
-527 SDNSEFVPTNEFKR
+527 
-541 ASVTFTI
+541 
-548 PNTYELSYIFFGVHG
+548 
-563 NIQSDLYI
+563 
-571 RNAKLEKGTVATDW
+571 W
-585 TPAPEDLET
+585 TPALEDLKT
-594 RVSNAETAISN
+594 RISDAETAISN

-610 KLKASQDEVTTISDN
+610 KLKASRDEVTEISDN
-625 LEVLTKTSTEF
+625 LKVLTKTSTEF

-648 KLISTGNA
+648 KLISTDNA
-656 EIASHKDY
+656 EVASHQDY

-690 QFKGTSDTEVTPDS
+690 QFKGTSNTEVTPDS

-724 SLKFGDILM
+724 SLKFGKLYL
-733 KPTSSGNLAIDDYV
+733 KPNNENNSVDLYYSDSESDVISGSYVRLGQTISMGNGMGSGFLKINTGCIQMYPTALADLIGNGNTGKFELHAGGSRPYIIFGDYNTNDDAKKEKGRYS
-747 EFGPTVRIGNPSSR
+747 VRIGGS
-761 YTRINSNGLMVNNEN
+761 N
-776 TVIAQIGYGTAGDP
+776 TVSGNCSVAIGYSSD
-790 NGGNSVYAFYTFG
+790 V
-803 ERKTGTLSGG
+803 SGK
-813 YSLVEGFNNTATG
+813 N
-826 FCAHAEGWPSIA
+826 
-838 SGTSAHAEGSST
+838 ST
-850 ASGDDSH
+850 AIGHYLKNISDNQLLIGKYNI
-857 AEGGSTTASGDDS
+857 
-870 HTEGMCTTASGQ
+870 
-882 SSHAEGEHTEASEIG
+882 SS
-897 AHAEGSYTK
+897 
-906 AMGAYSHAEGGSTTA
+906 
-921 SGDYSHAGG
+921 DYP
-930 VGTIA
+930 
-935 KNDYQTVI
+935 
-943 GRYNANKN
+943 
-951 SAFII
+951 FII
-956 GNGSSDTERSNALT
+956 GNGSYDTGRSNALT

-1010 TIYAVGYVTTRG
+1010 TIYAVGYVTTGG

>member
-24 HLLQSSTLAAPS
+24 YLLQSSTLTAPS

-68 TVLSNGTLK
+68 TVLSNGALK

-104 DSANSKIDGLQVGG
+104 N
-118 RNMLRGSSFDNQP
+118 
-131 NVNNTYIKYKNNSV
+131 
-145 KLTVDN
+145 
-151 TNGAT
+151 
-156 GTIKYVSIS
+156 
-165 SLTQSWNL
+165 
-173 SDVIGKTITIS
+173 
-184 MWVYVE
+184 
-190 KSKQVDGYEFRI
+190 
-202 VYTHEGNTKWF
+202 
-213 NPDTKYPYYVPDADK
+213 
-228 LKVGWNYLYA
+228 
-238 SFTIPSDSTQA
+238 
-249 DFNFTL
+249 
-255 CARAGKT
+255 
-262 STAWFSSPKAEIG
+262 
-275 NVATDWTPAPEDA
+275 DA

-301 QTALSGGF
+301 QTALSGGS
-309 WTTTAPTWVNGKYMW
+309 WSTTAPTWVNGKYMW

-413 SISSTL
+413 GVSST
-419 DSLMVGGRNLF
+419 
-430 KHSSLVGEQLTCDSV
+430 
-445 NGCNSIDTEKYE
+445 
-457 DIGYHIVTPNAG
+457 
-469 NLNNGILFVFKD
+469 
-481 FTTLGLKKGDT
+481 
-492 ITFSIDVK
+492 
-500 GTSDEHNP
+500 
-508 FLKIWLPK
+508 
-516 DDPNAWWVGDQ
+516 
-527 SDNSEFVPTNEFKR
+527 
-541 ASVTFTI
+541 
-548 PNTYELSYIFFGVHG
+548 
-563 NIQSDLYI
+563 
-571 RNAKLEKGTVATDW
+571 W
-585 TPAPEDLET
+585 TPALEDLKT
-594 RVSNAETAISN
+594 RISDAETAISN

-610 KLKASQDEVTTISDN
+610 KLKASQDEVTAISDN
-625 LEVLTKTSTEF
+625 LKVLTKTSTEF

-648 KLISTGNA
+648 KLISTDNA
-656 EIASHKDY
+656 EVASHQDY

-690 QFKGTSDTEVTPDS
+690 QFKGTSNTEVTPDS

-724 SLKFGDILM
+724 SLKFGKLYL
-733 KPTSSGNLAIDDYV
+733 KPNNENNSVDLYYSDSESDVISGSYVRLGQTISMGNGMGSGFLKLNTGCIQMYPTTLADTIGNGNTGKFELHAGGSYPYIIFGDYNTND
-747 EFGPTVRIGNPSSR
+747 EAKKEKGRYSVRIGGS
-761 YTRINSNGLMVNNEN
+761 N
-776 TVIAQIGYGTAGDP
+776 TVSGNCSVAIGYSSD
-790 NGGNSVYAFYTFG
+790 V
-803 ERKTGTLSGG
+803 SGK
-813 YSLVEGFNNTATG
+813 N
-826 FCAHAEGWPSIA
+826 
-838 SGTSAHAEGSST
+838 ST
-850 ASGDDSH
+850 AIGHYLKNISDNQLLIGKYNI
-857 AEGGSTTASGDDS
+857 
-870 HTEGMCTTASGQ
+870 
-882 SSHAEGEHTEASEIG
+882 SS
-897 AHAEGSYTK
+897 
-906 AMGAYSHAEGGSTTA
+906 
-921 SGDYSHAGG
+921 DYP
-930 VGTIA
+930 
-935 KNDYQTVI
+935 
-943 GRYNANKN
+943 
-951 SAFII
+951 FII

-1010 TIYAVGYVTTRG
+1010 TIYAVGYVTTGG

>member
-24 HLLQSSTLAAPS
+24 YLLQSSTLTAPS

-68 TVLSNGTLK
+68 TVLSNGALK

-104 DSANSKIDGLQVGG
+104 N
-118 RNMLRGSSFDNQP
+118 
-131 NVNNTYIKYKNNSV
+131 
-145 KLTVDN
+145 
-151 TNGAT
+151 
-156 GTIKYVSIS
+156 
-165 SLTQSWNL
+165 
-173 SDVIGKTITIS
+173 
-184 MWVYVE
+184 
-190 KSKQVDGYEFRI
+190 
-202 VYTHEGNTKWF
+202 
-213 NPDTKYPYYVPDADK
+213 
-228 LKVGWNYLYA
+228 
-238 SFTIPSDSTQA
+238 
-249 DFNFTL
+249 
-255 CARAGKT
+255 
-262 STAWFSSPKAEIG
+262 
-275 NVATDWTPAPEDA
+275 DA

-301 QTALSGGF
+301 QTALSGGS
-309 WTTTAPTWVNGKYMW
+309 WSTTAPTWVNGKYMW

-360 IKSTAITY
+360 IKSTAIAY

-413 SISSTL
+413 GVSST
-419 DSLMVGGRNLF
+419 
-430 KHSSLVGEQLTCDSV
+430 
-445 NGCNSIDTEKYE
+445 
-457 DIGYHIVTPNAG
+457 
-469 NLNNGILFVFKD
+469 
-481 FTTLGLKKGDT
+481 
-492 ITFSIDVK
+492 
-500 GTSDEHNP
+500 
-508 FLKIWLPK
+508 
-516 DDPNAWWVGDQ
+516 
-527 SDNSEFVPTNEFKR
+527 
-541 ASVTFTI
+541 
-548 PNTYELSYIFFGVHG
+548 
-563 NIQSDLYI
+563 
-571 RNAKLEKGTVATDW
+571 W
-585 TPAPEDLET
+585 TPALEDLKT
-594 RVSNAETAISN
+594 RISDAETAISN

-610 KLKASQDEVTTISDN
+610 KLKASRDEVTAISDN
-625 LEVLTKTSTEF
+625 LKVLTKTSTEF

-648 KLISTGNA
+648 KLISTDNA
-656 EIASHKDY
+656 EVASHQDY

-690 QFKGTSDTEVTPDS
+690 QFKGTSNTEVTPDS

-724 SLKFGDILM
+724 SLKFGKLYL
-733 KPTSSGNLAIDDYV
+733 KPNNENNSVDLYYSDSESDVISGSYVRLGQTISMGNGMGSGFLKLNTGCIQMYPTTLADTIGNGNTGKFELHAGGSYPYIIFGDYNTND
-747 EFGPTVRIGNPSSR
+747 EAKKEKGRYSVRIGGS
-761 YTRINSNGLMVNNEN
+761 N
-776 TVIAQIGYGTAGDP
+776 TVSGNCSVAIGYSSD
-790 NGGNSVYAFYTFG
+790 V
-803 ERKTGTLSGG
+803 SGK
-813 YSLVEGFNNTATG
+813 N
-826 FCAHAEGWPSIA
+826 
-838 SGTSAHAEGSST
+838 ST
-850 ASGDDSH
+850 AIGHYLKNISDNQLLIGKYNI
-857 AEGGSTTASGDDS
+857 
-870 HTEGMCTTASGQ
+870 
-882 SSHAEGEHTEASEIG
+882 SS
-897 AHAEGSYTK
+897 
-906 AMGAYSHAEGGSTTA
+906 
-921 SGDYSHAGG
+921 DYP
-930 VGTIA
+930 
-935 KNDYQTVI
+935 
-943 GRYNANKN
+943 
-951 SAFII
+951 FII

>member
-24 HLLQSSTLAAPS
+24 YLLQSSTLAAPS

-68 TVLSNGTLK
+68 TVLSNGALK

-104 DSANSKIDGLQVGG
+104 N
-118 RNMLRGSSFDNQP
+118 
-131 NVNNTYIKYKNNSV
+131 
-145 KLTVDN
+145 
-151 TNGAT
+151 
-156 GTIKYVSIS
+156 
-165 SLTQSWNL
+165 
-173 SDVIGKTITIS
+173 
-184 MWVYVE
+184 
-190 KSKQVDGYEFRI
+190 
-202 VYTHEGNTKWF
+202 
-213 NPDTKYPYYVPDADK
+213 
-228 LKVGWNYLYA
+228 
-238 SFTIPSDSTQA
+238 
-249 DFNFTL
+249 
-255 CARAGKT
+255 
-262 STAWFSSPKAEIG
+262 
-275 NVATDWTPAPEDA
+275 DA

-301 QTALSGGF
+301 QTALSGGS
-309 WTTTAPTWVNGKYMW
+309 WSTTAPTWANGKYMW

-413 SISSTL
+413 GISST
-419 DSLMVGGRNLF
+419 
-430 KHSSLVGEQLTCDSV
+430 
-445 NGCNSIDTEKYE
+445 
-457 DIGYHIVTPNAG
+457 
-469 NLNNGILFVFKD
+469 
-481 FTTLGLKKGDT
+481 
-492 ITFSIDVK
+492 
-500 GTSDEHNP
+500 
-508 FLKIWLPK
+508 
-516 DDPNAWWVGDQ
+516 
-527 SDNSEFVPTNEFKR
+527 
-541 ASVTFTI
+541 
-548 PNTYELSYIFFGVHG
+548 
-563 NIQSDLYI
+563 
-571 RNAKLEKGTVATDW
+571 W
-585 TPAPEDLET
+585 TPALEDLKT
-594 RVSNAETAISN
+594 RISDAETAISN

-610 KLKASQDEVTTISDN
+610 KLKASRDEVTAISDN
-625 LEVLTKTSTEF
+625 LKVLTKTSTEF

-642 WQLNWD
+642 WQFNWD
-648 KLISTGNA
+648 KLISTDNA
-656 EIASHKDY
+656 EVASHQDY

-690 QFKGTSDTEVTPDS
+690 QFKGTSNTEVTPDS

-724 SLKFGDILM
+724 SLKFGKLYL
-733 KPTSSGNLAIDDYV
+733 KPNNENNSVDLYYSDSESDVISGSYVRLGQTISMGNGMGSGFLKLNTGCIQMYPTTLADTNGNGNTGKFELHAGGSYPYIIFGDYNTND
-747 EFGPTVRIGNPSSR
+747 EAKKEKGRYSVRIGGS
-761 YTRINSNGLMVNNEN
+761 N
-776 TVIAQIGYGTAGDP
+776 TVSGNCSVAIGYSSD
-790 NGGNSVYAFYTFG
+790 V
-803 ERKTGTLSGG
+803 SGK
-813 YSLVEGFNNTATG
+813 N
-826 FCAHAEGWPSIA
+826 
-838 SGTSAHAEGSST
+838 ST
-850 ASGDDSH
+850 AIGHYLKNISDNQLLIGKYNI
-857 AEGGSTTASGDDS
+857 
-870 HTEGMCTTASGQ
+870 
-882 SSHAEGEHTEASEIG
+882 SS
-897 AHAEGSYTK
+897 
-906 AMGAYSHAEGGSTTA
+906 
-921 SGDYSHAGG
+921 DYP
-930 VGTIA
+930 
-935 KNDYQTVI
+935 
-943 GRYNANKN
+943 
-951 SAFII
+951 FII

>member
-24 HLLQSSTLAAPS
+24 YLLQSSTLAAPS

-118 RNMLRGSSFDNQP
+118 RNLARKTSSDWSSWIIPVANKVNICASLTSIYPGDKKVGDIFTITFDIEVKKFTAGSGGTFNIFFQGAVDGAWKVSNPFVNISPVFDFKTKALAGDFTERVSATCKIINDNQASAKKFDFD
-131 NVNNTYIKYKNNSV
+131 VRCDYSDGTGKYRIK
-145 KLTVDN
+145 
-151 TNGAT
+151 
-156 GTIKYVSIS
+156 
-165 SLTQSWNL
+165 NL
-173 SDVIGKTITIS
+173 K
-184 MWVYVE
+184 VE
-190 KSKQVDGYEFRI
+190 K
-202 VYTHEGNTKWF
+202 GNK
-213 NPDTKYPYYVPDADK
+213 
-228 LKVGWNYLYA
+228 
-238 SFTIPSDSTQA
+238 
-249 DFNFTL
+249 
-255 CARAGKT
+255 
-262 STAWFSSPKAEIG
+262 
-275 NVATDWTPAPEDA
+275 ATDWTPAPEDA
-288 IADTYQEYYLSAS
+288 MADTYQEYYLSTS
-301 QTALSGGF
+301 QTALSGGS
-309 WTTTAPTWVNGKYMW
+309 WSTTAPTWANGKYMW

-413 SISSTL
+413 GISSTL

-430 KHSSLVGEQLTCDSV
+430 KHSSLVGEQLVCDDIS
-445 NGCNSIDTEKYE
+445 GCNSIDTMKYE
-457 DIGYHIVTPNAG
+457 DSGYHLVTPNAG
-469 NLNNGILFVFKD
+469 NSNNGIQFKFND
-481 FTTLGLKKGDT
+481 ISTLGLKKGDT

-500 GTSDEHNP
+500 GTSDGNNP

-516 DDPNAWWVGDQ
+516 EKIEVWWDGTS
-527 SDNSEFVPTNEFKR
+527 SDGVEFVPTKEFKR

-548 PNTYELSYIFFGVHG
+548 PSSYELPYILFGIHG

-594 RVSNAETAISN
+594 RVSAAETAISN

-610 KLKASQDEVTTISDN
+610 KLKASQYEVTAISDN
-625 LEVLTKTSTEF
+625 LKLLTKTSTEF

-642 WQLNWD
+642 WQFNWD
-648 KLISTGNA
+648 KLISTDNA
-656 EIASHKDY
+656 EVASHQDY

-690 QFKGTSDTEVTPDS
+690 QFKGTSDTEVTPDK

-724 SLKFGDILM
+724 SLKFGKLYL
-733 KPTSSGNLAIDDYV
+733 KPNNENNSVDLYYSDSESDVISGSYVRLGQTISMGNGMGSGFLKLNTGCIQMYPTTLADTIGNGNTGKFELHAGGSYPYIIFGDYNTND
-747 EFGPTVRIGNPSSR
+747 EAKKEKGRYSVRIGGS
-761 YTRINSNGLMVNNEN
+761 N
-776 TVIAQIGYGTAGDP
+776 TVSGNCSVAIGYSSD
-790 NGGNSVYAFYTFG
+790 V
-803 ERKTGTLSGG
+803 SGK
-813 YSLVEGFNNTATG
+813 N
-826 FCAHAEGWPSIA
+826 
-838 SGTSAHAEGSST
+838 ST
-850 ASGDDSH
+850 AIGHYLKNISDNQLLIGKYNI
-857 AEGGSTTASGDDS
+857 
-870 HTEGMCTTASGQ
+870 
-882 SSHAEGEHTEASEIG
+882 SS
-897 AHAEGSYTK
+897 
-906 AMGAYSHAEGGSTTA
+906 
-921 SGDYSHAGG
+921 DYP
-930 VGTIA
+930 
-935 KNDYQTVI
+935 
-943 GRYNANKN
+943 
-951 SAFII
+951 FII

-1010 TIYAVGYVTTRG
+1010 TIYAVGYVTTGG

>member
-24 HLLQSSTLAAPS
+24 YLLQSSTLAAPS

-68 TVLSNGTLK
+68 TVLSNGALK

-104 DSANSKIDGLQVGG
+104 N
-118 RNMLRGSSFDNQP
+118 
-131 NVNNTYIKYKNNSV
+131 
-145 KLTVDN
+145 
-151 TNGAT
+151 
-156 GTIKYVSIS
+156 
-165 SLTQSWNL
+165 
-173 SDVIGKTITIS
+173 
-184 MWVYVE
+184 
-190 KSKQVDGYEFRI
+190 
-202 VYTHEGNTKWF
+202 
-213 NPDTKYPYYVPDADK
+213 
-228 LKVGWNYLYA
+228 
-238 SFTIPSDSTQA
+238 
-249 DFNFTL
+249 
-255 CARAGKT
+255 
-262 STAWFSSPKAEIG
+262 
-275 NVATDWTPAPEDA
+275 DA

-301 QTALSGGF
+301 QTALSGGS
-309 WTTTAPTWVNGKYMW
+309 WSTTAPTWANGKYMW

-360 IKSTAITY
+360 IKSTAIAY

-413 SISSTL
+413 GVSST
-419 DSLMVGGRNLF
+419 
-430 KHSSLVGEQLTCDSV
+430 
-445 NGCNSIDTEKYE
+445 
-457 DIGYHIVTPNAG
+457 
-469 NLNNGILFVFKD
+469 
-481 FTTLGLKKGDT
+481 
-492 ITFSIDVK
+492 
-500 GTSDEHNP
+500 
-508 FLKIWLPK
+508 
-516 DDPNAWWVGDQ
+516 
-527 SDNSEFVPTNEFKR
+527 
-541 ASVTFTI
+541 
-548 PNTYELSYIFFGVHG
+548 
-563 NIQSDLYI
+563 
-571 RNAKLEKGTVATDW
+571 W
-585 TPAPEDLET
+585 TPALEDLKT
-594 RVSNAETAISN
+594 RISDAETAISN

-610 KLKASQDEVTTISDN
+610 KLKASQDEVTAISDN
-625 LEVLTKTSTEF
+625 LKVLTKTSTEF

-648 KLISTGNA
+648 KLISTDNA
-656 EIASHKDY
+656 EVASHQDY

-690 QFKGTSDTEVTPDS
+690 QFKGTSDTEVTPDK

-733 KPTSSGNLAIDDYV
+733 KPTSSGNLAIDDYA

-826 FCAHAEGWPSIA
+826 FCAHAEGWSSIA
-838 SGTSAHAEGSST
+838 SGTSAHAEGS
-850 ASGDDSH
+850 
-857 AEGGSTTASGDDS
+857 STTASGDDS

-1010 TIYAVGYVTTRG
+1010 TIYAVGYVTTGG

-1039 SVSVASVNG
+1039 SVSVASVHG

-1053 NGKYLYSS
+1053 NGKYLYGS

>member
-24 HLLQSSTLAAPS
+24 YLLQSSTLAAPS

-118 RNMLRGSSFDNQP
+118 RNLARKTSSDWSSWIIPVANKANICASLTSIYPGDKKVGDIFTITFDIEVKKFTAGSGGTFNIFFQGAVDGAWKVSNPFVNISPVFDFKTKALAGDFTERVSATCKIINDNQASAKKFDFD
-131 NVNNTYIKYKNNSV
+131 VRCDYSDGTGKYRIK
-145 KLTVDN
+145 
-151 TNGAT
+151 
-156 GTIKYVSIS
+156 
-165 SLTQSWNL
+165 NL
-173 SDVIGKTITIS
+173 K
-184 MWVYVE
+184 VE
-190 KSKQVDGYEFRI
+190 K
-202 VYTHEGNTKWF
+202 GNK
-213 NPDTKYPYYVPDADK
+213 
-228 LKVGWNYLYA
+228 
-238 SFTIPSDSTQA
+238 
-249 DFNFTL
+249 
-255 CARAGKT
+255 
-262 STAWFSSPKAEIG
+262 
-275 NVATDWTPAPEDA
+275 ATDWTPAPEDA
-288 IADTYQEYYLSAS
+288 MADTYQEYYLSTS
-301 QTALSGGF
+301 QTALSGGS
-309 WTTTAPTWVNGKYMW
+309 WSTTAPTWANGKYMW

-360 IKSTAITY
+360 IKSTAIAY

-413 SISSTL
+413 GVSSTL

-430 KHSSLVGEQLTCDSV
+430 KHSSLVGEQLVCDGI
-445 NGCNSIDTEKYE
+445 NGCNSIDTMKYE
-457 DIGYHIVTPNAG
+457 DSGYHLATPNAG
-469 NLNNGILFVFKD
+469 NFNNGILFVFKD
-481 FTTLGLKKGDT
+481 FTTLGLKKSDT

-516 DDPNAWWVGDQ
+516 DDPNAWWVGDH

-571 RNAKLEKGTVATDW
+571 RNVKLEKGTIATDW

-594 RVSNAETAISN
+594 RVSAAETAISN

-610 KLKASQDEVTTISDN
+610 KLKASQYEVTAISDN
-625 LEVLTKTSTEF
+625 LKLLTKTSTEF

-648 KLISTGNA
+648 KLISTDNA
-656 EIASHKDY
+656 EVASHQDY

-690 QFKGTSDTEVTPDS
+690 QFKGTSNTEVTPDS

-724 SLKFGDILM
+724 SLKFGKLYL
-733 KPTSSGNLAIDDYV
+733 KPNNENNSVDLYYSDSESDVISGSYVRLGQTISMGNGMGSGFLKLNTGCIQMYPTTLADTIGNGNTGKFELHAGGSYPYIIFGDYNTND
-747 EFGPTVRIGNPSSR
+747 EAKKEKGRYSVRIGGS
-761 YTRINSNGLMVNNEN
+761 N
-776 TVIAQIGYGTAGDP
+776 TVSGNCSVAIGYSSD
-790 NGGNSVYAFYTFG
+790 V
-803 ERKTGTLSGG
+803 SGK
-813 YSLVEGFNNTATG
+813 N
-826 FCAHAEGWPSIA
+826 
-838 SGTSAHAEGSST
+838 ST
-850 ASGDDSH
+850 AIGHYLKNISDNQLLIGKYNI
-857 AEGGSTTASGDDS
+857 
-870 HTEGMCTTASGQ
+870 
-882 SSHAEGEHTEASEIG
+882 SS
-897 AHAEGSYTK
+897 
-906 AMGAYSHAEGGSTTA
+906 
-921 SGDYSHAGG
+921 DYP
-930 VGTIA
+930 
-935 KNDYQTVI
+935 
-943 GRYNANKN
+943 
-951 SAFII
+951 FII

-1010 TIYAVGYVTTRG
+1010 TIYAVGYVTTGG

-1039 SVSVASVNG
+1039 SVSVASVHG

>member
-24 HLLQSSTLAAPS
+24 YLLQSSTLAAPS

-118 RNMLRGSSFDNQP
+118 RNLARKTSSDWSSWIIPVANKANICASLTSIYPGDKKVGDIFTITFDIEVKKFTAGSGGTFNIFFQGAVDGAWKVSNLFVNISPVFDFKTKALAGDFTERVSATCKIINDNQASAKKFDFD
-131 NVNNTYIKYKNNSV
+131 VRCDYSDGTGKYRIK
-145 KLTVDN
+145 
-151 TNGAT
+151 
-156 GTIKYVSIS
+156 
-165 SLTQSWNL
+165 NL
-173 SDVIGKTITIS
+173 K
-184 MWVYVE
+184 VE
-190 KSKQVDGYEFRI
+190 K
-202 VYTHEGNTKWF
+202 GNK
-213 NPDTKYPYYVPDADK
+213 
-228 LKVGWNYLYA
+228 
-238 SFTIPSDSTQA
+238 
-249 DFNFTL
+249 
-255 CARAGKT
+255 
-262 STAWFSSPKAEIG
+262 
-275 NVATDWTPAPEDA
+275 ATDWTPAPEDA
-288 IADTYQEYYLSAS
+288 MADTYQEYYLSTS
-301 QTALSGGF
+301 QTALSGGS
-309 WTTTAPTWVNGKYMW
+309 WSTTAPTWANGKYMW

-413 SISSTL
+413 GISSTL

-430 KHSSLVGEQLTCDSV
+430 KHSSLVGEQLVCDSV
-445 NGCNSIDTEKYE
+445 NGCNSIDTMKYE
-457 DIGYHIVTPNAG
+457 DSGYHIVTPNAG

-516 DDPNAWWVGDQ
+516 EKIDVWWEGT
-527 SDNSEFVPTNEFKR
+527 SSNMAEFVPTKEFKR

-548 PNTYELSYIFFGVHG
+548 PSSYELSYIFFGVHG

-585 TPAPEDLET
+585 TPAPEDLKT

-610 KLKASQDEVTTISDN
+610 KLKASQDKVTAISDD
-625 LEVLTKTSTEF
+625 LKVLTKTSTEF

-648 KLISTGNA
+648 KLISTDNA
-656 EIASHKDY
+656 EVASHQDY

-690 QFKGTSDTEVTPDS
+690 QFKGTSDTEVTPDK

-724 SLKFGDILM
+724 SLKFGKLYL
-733 KPTSSGNLAIDDYV
+733 KPNNENNSVDLYYSDSESDVISGSYVRLGQTISMGNGMGSGFLKLNTGCIQMYPTTLADTIGNGNTGKFELHAGGSYPYIIFGDYNTND
-747 EFGPTVRIGNPSSR
+747 EAKKEKGRYSVRIGGS
-761 YTRINSNGLMVNNEN
+761 N
-776 TVIAQIGYGTAGDP
+776 TVSGNCSVAIGYSSD
-790 NGGNSVYAFYTFG
+790 V
-803 ERKTGTLSGG
+803 SGK
-813 YSLVEGFNNTATG
+813 N
-826 FCAHAEGWPSIA
+826 
-838 SGTSAHAEGSST
+838 ST
-850 ASGDDSH
+850 AIGHYLKNISDNQLLIGKYNI
-857 AEGGSTTASGDDS
+857 
-870 HTEGMCTTASGQ
+870 
-882 SSHAEGEHTEASEIG
+882 SS
-897 AHAEGSYTK
+897 
-906 AMGAYSHAEGGSTTA
+906 
-921 SGDYSHAGG
+921 DYP
-930 VGTIA
+930 
-935 KNDYQTVI
+935 
-943 GRYNANKN
+943 
-951 SAFII
+951 FII

-1010 TIYAVGYVTTRG
+1010 TIYAVGYVTTGG

-1039 SVSVASVNG
+1039 SVSVASVHG

>member
-24 HLLQSSTLAAPS
+24 YLLQSSTLAAPS

-60 STLYFVDQ
+60 STSYFVDQ

-118 RNMLRGSSFDNQP
+118 RNLARKTSSDWSSWIIPVANKANICASLTSIYPGDKKVGDIFTITFDIEVKKFTAGSGGTFNIFFQGAVDGAWKVSNPFVNISPVFDFKTKALAGDFTERVSATCKIINDNQASAKKFDFD
-131 NVNNTYIKYKNNSV
+131 VRCDYSDGTGKYRIK
-145 KLTVDN
+145 
-151 TNGAT
+151 
-156 GTIKYVSIS
+156 
-165 SLTQSWNL
+165 NL
-173 SDVIGKTITIS
+173 K
-184 MWVYVE
+184 VE
-190 KSKQVDGYEFRI
+190 K
-202 VYTHEGNTKWF
+202 GNK
-213 NPDTKYPYYVPDADK
+213 
-228 LKVGWNYLYA
+228 
-238 SFTIPSDSTQA
+238 
-249 DFNFTL
+249 
-255 CARAGKT
+255 
-262 STAWFSSPKAEIG
+262 
-275 NVATDWTPAPEDA
+275 ATDWTPAPEDA
-288 IADTYQEYYLSAS
+288 MADTYQEYYLSTS
-301 QTALSGGF
+301 QTALSGGS
-309 WTTTAPTWVNGKYMW
+309 WSTTAPTWANGKYMW

-413 SISSTL
+413 GISSTL

-430 KHSSLVGEQLTCDSV
+430 KHSSLVGEQLVCDDIS
-445 NGCNSIDTEKYE
+445 GCNSVGTMKYE
-457 DIGYHIVTPNAG
+457 DSGYHLVTPNAG
-469 NLNNGILFVFKD
+469 NSNNGILFKFND
-481 FTTLGLKKGDT
+481 ISTLGLKKGDT

-500 GTSDEHNP
+500 GTSDEYNP

-516 DDPNAWWVGDQ
+516 DNPDAWWVGDQ

-594 RVSNAETAISN
+594 RVSDAETAISN
-605 NAKEI
+605 NEKEI
-610 KLKASQDEVTTISDN
+610 KLKASQDEVTAISDS
-625 LEVLTKTSTEF
+625 LKVFTKTSTEF

-648 KLISTGNA
+648 KLISTDNA
-656 EIASHKDY
+656 EVASHQDY

-690 QFKGTSDTEVTPDS
+690 QFKGTSNTEVTPDS

-724 SLKFGDILM
+724 SLKFGKLYL
-733 KPTSSGNLAIDDYV
+733 KPNNENNSVDLYYSDSESDVISGSYVRLGQTISMGNGMGSGFLKLNTGCIQMYPTTLADTIGNGNTGKFELHAGGSYPYIIFGDYNTND
-747 EFGPTVRIGNPSSR
+747 EAKKEKGRYSVRIGGS
-761 YTRINSNGLMVNNEN
+761 N
-776 TVIAQIGYGTAGDP
+776 TVSGNCSVAIGYSSD
-790 NGGNSVYAFYTFG
+790 V
-803 ERKTGTLSGG
+803 SGK
-813 YSLVEGFNNTATG
+813 N
-826 FCAHAEGWPSIA
+826 
-838 SGTSAHAEGSST
+838 ST
-850 ASGDDSH
+850 AIGHYLKNISDNQLLIGKYNI
-857 AEGGSTTASGDDS
+857 
-870 HTEGMCTTASGQ
+870 
-882 SSHAEGEHTEASEIG
+882 SS
-897 AHAEGSYTK
+897 
-906 AMGAYSHAEGGSTTA
+906 
-921 SGDYSHAGG
+921 DYP
-930 VGTIA
+930 
-935 KNDYQTVI
+935 
-943 GRYNANKN
+943 
-951 SAFII
+951 FII

-1010 TIYAVGYVTTRG
+1010 TIYAVGYVTTGG

>member
-24 HLLQSSTLAAPS
+24 YLLQSSTLAAPS
-36 KPADGAVIGSN
+36 KPADGAVIGNN

-118 RNMLRGSSFDNQP
+118 RNLARKTSSDWSSWIIPVANKANICASLTSIYPGDKKVGDIFTITFDIEVKKFTAGSGGTFNIFFQGAVDGAWKVSNLFVNISPVFDFKTKALAGDFTERVSATCKIINDNQASAKKFDFD
-131 NVNNTYIKYKNNSV
+131 VRCDYSDGTGKYRIK
-145 KLTVDN
+145 
-151 TNGAT
+151 
-156 GTIKYVSIS
+156 
-165 SLTQSWNL
+165 NL
-173 SDVIGKTITIS
+173 K
-184 MWVYVE
+184 VE
-190 KSKQVDGYEFRI
+190 K
-202 VYTHEGNTKWF
+202 GNK
-213 NPDTKYPYYVPDADK
+213 
-228 LKVGWNYLYA
+228 
-238 SFTIPSDSTQA
+238 
-249 DFNFTL
+249 
-255 CARAGKT
+255 
-262 STAWFSSPKAEIG
+262 
-275 NVATDWTPAPEDA
+275 ATDWTPAPEDA
-288 IADTYQEYYLSAS
+288 MADTYQEYYLSTS
-301 QTALSGGF
+301 QTALSGGS
-309 WTTTAPTWVNGKYMW
+309 WSTTAPTWANGKYMW

-413 SISSTL
+413 GISSTL

-430 KHSSLVGEQLTCDSV
+430 KHSSLVGEQLVCDSV
-445 NGCNSIDTEKYE
+445 NGCNSIDTMKYE
-457 DIGYHIVTPNAG
+457 DSGYHIVTPNAG

-516 DDPNAWWVGDQ
+516 EKIDVWLEGTSSNMA
-527 SDNSEFVPTNEFKR
+527 EFVPTKEFKR

-548 PNTYELSYIFFGVHG
+548 PSSYELSYIFFGVHG

-585 TPAPEDLET
+585 TPAPEDLKT

-610 KLKASQDEVTTISDN
+610 KLKASQDKVTAISDD
-625 LEVLTKTSTEF
+625 LKVLTKTSTEF

-648 KLISTGNA
+648 KLISTDNA
-656 EIASHKDY
+656 EVASHQDY

-690 QFKGTSDTEVTPDS
+690 QFKGTSNTEVTPDS

-724 SLKFGDILM
+724 SLKFGKLYL
-733 KPTSSGNLAIDDYV
+733 KPNNENNSVDLYYSDSESDVISGSYVRLGQTISMGNGMGSGFLKLNTGCIQMYPTTLADTNGNGNTGKFELHAGGSYPYIIFGDYNTND
-747 EFGPTVRIGNPSSR
+747 EAKKEKGRYSVRIGGS
-761 YTRINSNGLMVNNEN
+761 N
-776 TVIAQIGYGTAGDP
+776 TVSGNCSVAIGYSSD
-790 NGGNSVYAFYTFG
+790 V
-803 ERKTGTLSGG
+803 SGK
-813 YSLVEGFNNTATG
+813 N
-826 FCAHAEGWPSIA
+826 
-838 SGTSAHAEGSST
+838 ST
-850 ASGDDSH
+850 AIGHYLKNISDNQLLIGKYNI
-857 AEGGSTTASGDDS
+857 
-870 HTEGMCTTASGQ
+870 
-882 SSHAEGEHTEASEIG
+882 SS
-897 AHAEGSYTK
+897 
-906 AMGAYSHAEGGSTTA
+906 
-921 SGDYSHAGG
+921 DYPF
-930 VGTIA
+930 T
-935 KNDYQTVI
+935 
-943 GRYNANKN
+943 
-951 SAFII
+951 I